1 MKYTIKIVISILLF
15 FVGLTA
21 QAQFVLPTLPTQL
34 LQQELTPAQIMQYQ
48 QMMQQNAAPPV
59 ADPTV
64 KEIFKK
70 IEDTLQIKQGNL
82 KADETKKSQQIAKQ
96 IAPRTIDADE
106 QQGAIG
112 NATNASEVKG
122 NVNAPDKLL
131 KEAQKASE
139 TVEKITATAT
149 RELREKLDTVDI
161 YGFTY
166 FRQKDVKIFNNAVD
180 IKPPSNYI
188 LGVGDQI
195 VVSIWGYADYNR
207 LFYIDK
213 DGYIQQ
219 ENIGRIYL
227 KGLTLEQAKGL
238 LRTRFANAYMI
249 DKSDF
254 DVSINY
260 SRVITINVVGDV
272 ENPGSYTFPAIN
284 TAYNILAY
292 VGGPSKSGSIR
303 DVQIKRDGKI
313 IRTFDLYKFLFTP
326 EKQDDIFLDNNDYI
340 YVPAQKNIVRIE
352 GAVNREGK
360 YEMKPGETFEDLLRF
375 CGNYKPDAFTKI
387 IQIRRYDENKQ
398 ILIDYNL
405 DSIKAVGGKIV
416 LRNGDVVGI
425 RSIPEKV
432 KNYIDINGSVLLP
445 GRYEWREGDRV
456 WDVITRAQGLKE
468 DAYLDEA
475 YVVRTNFDDFRK
487 HTYKISLQNIIDD
500 KNSEDNMLLTF
511 RDVIEVYAKTDYF
524 DKFDIEVKGE
534 VRKPRK
540 FESEKGMSLRD
551 AIIMCNGLKE
561 EALLDKIIIYRV
573 NDDLTEK
580 LISFRI
586 DTTNNYAA
594 LDTFKLKKRDKIY
607 VLKDLRRIDRY
618 YVEVNGM
625 VRKSD
630 TFPYMENMTLA
641 DALIL
646 AQGFK
651 MEAASNRIE
660 IARIANYDKA
670 ISQSV
675 PTQVTIL
682 NYSISKNIGKD
693 PVANSIKL
701 QPYDQIYV
709 RPTPEFE
716 YQMKV
721 TVKGEVLYPGDYVLT
736 TKDEKLSSVIER
748 AGGLTRF
755 AYADGTKLTRKDDG
769 IGNILTDLN
778 IALKNKKSK
787 YNYVL
792 KEGDVIVIPAIKDLV
807 ALRGEFNY
815 PSKEKPENLYVPF
828 NEGRDAKF
836 YIYKYGAGFSDSAF
850 KRKTYVVRPNGQI
863 LRTHRTMFGKK
874 FPMVEKGS
882 VIVIPQKPPKI
893 KKQRINNSG
902 SGLMLQKT
910 ITGTIGAITSILTL
924 YLLFET
930 VRNSKK

>member
-1 MKYTIKIVISILLF
+1 MEMKNIKKITLLTLLLSCF
-15 FVGLTA
+15 AVSRA
-21 QAQFVLPTLPTQL
+21 QLVNPFLPPANPEPSV
-34 LQQELTPAQIMQYQ
+34 QQ
-48 QMMQQNAAPPV
+48 
-59 ADPTV
+59 
-64 KEIFKK
+64 IFKK
-70 IEDTLQIKQGNL
+70 IEDTLQIKQGEL
-82 KADETKKSQQIAKQ
+82 KVEETKKSQEIAKGF
-96 IAPRTIDADE
+96 APRPKDADE

-112 NATNASEVKG
+112 NAMNASEVKG
-122 NVNAPDKLL
+122 TINTPDKLL

-161 YGFTY
+161 YGFSY

-219 ENIGRIYL
+219 ENIGRVYL
-227 KGLTLEQAKGL
+227 KGLTLEQAKEL

-249 DKSDF
+249 EKSDF

-303 DVQIKRDGKI
+303 DIQIKRNGKI
-313 IRTFDLYKFLFTP
+313 IRHFDLYKFLFTP

-340 YVPAQKNIVRIE
+340 YVPAQKNIVRVE

-360 YEMKPGETFEDLLRF
+360 YEMMPGETFDDLLKY
-375 CGNYKPDAFTKI
+375 CGNYKPDAYTKVV
-387 IQIRRYDENKQ
+387 QIRRFDQNKQ
-398 ILIDYNL
+398 ILIDYNI
-405 DSIKAVGGKIV
+405 DSVKAAGGKIE
-416 LRNGDVVGI
+416 LMNGDVVGV
-425 RSIPEKV
+425 RSIPDKI
-432 KNYIDINGSVLLP
+432 KNYNDIVGSVLLP
-445 GRYEWREGDRV
+445 GRYQWKEGDRV
-456 WDVITRAQGLKE
+456 WDLIQKAQGLKE

-475 YVVRTNFDDFRK
+475 VLIRTNFDDFRK
-487 HTYKISLQNIIDD
+487 HSFKIDLNKVIAD
-500 KNSEDNMLLTF
+500 KNCEDNMLLTF
-511 RDVIEVYAKTDYF
+511 RDVLEVYAKTDFF
-524 DKFDIEVKGE
+524 DKFDIEIKGE
-534 VRKPRK
+534 VRNPRH

-551 AIIMCNGLKE
+551 AIIMSNGLKE

-586 DTTNNYAA
+586 DTTNNMAA

-625 VRKSD
+625 VRKPD
-630 TFPYMENMTLA
+630 TFPYMESMTLA

-721 TVKGEVLYPGDYVLT
+721 TLKGEVLYPGDYVLT
-736 TKDEKLSSVIER
+736 TKDERLSSVIER

-755 AYADGTKLTRKDDG
+755 AYAEGARLYRTEDG
-769 IGNILTDLN
+769 IGNVLTDVSK
-778 IALKNKKSK
+778 ALKSK
-787 YNYVL
+787 NSKFNYVL
-792 KEGDVIVIPAIKDLV
+792 KKGDVIEIPAIKDLV
-807 ALRGEFNY
+807 ALKGQFNY
-815 PSKEKPENLYVPF
+815 PSDRKPDNLYVPF
-828 NEGRDAKF
+828 TEGKDARF
-836 YIYKYGAGFSDSAF
+836 YIDKYGAGFSDSAY
-850 KRKTYVVRPNGQI
+850 RIRTYVVRPNGQI
-863 LRTHRTMFGKK
+863 LSTHRSLFGKNYPK
-874 FPMVEKGS
+874 VEKGS
-882 VIVIPQKPPKI
+882 VIVIPARPPKE
-893 KKQRINNSG
+893 KHQRVRNGNSG
-902 SGLMLQKT
+902 VVLQRAV
-910 ITGTIGAITSILTL
+910 TGTIGAITSMLTL
-924 YLLFET
+924 YLLYLT
-930 VRNSKK
+930 VKNTNK

>member
-1 MKYTIKIVISILLF
+1 MKNLMKFLVLCMLATFSKVSI
-15 FVGLTA
+15 
-21 QAQFVLPTLPTQL
+21 AQFIIPPIIP
-34 LQQELTPAQIMQYQ
+34 PA
-48 QMMQQNAAPPV
+48 N
-59 ADPTV
+59 ADPTIN
-64 KEIFKK
+64 EIFKK
-70 IEDTLQIKQGNL
+70 IEDTLRIKQGEI
-82 KADETKKSQQIAKQ
+82 KIEEVKKSQDLAKGFT
-96 IAPRTIDADE
+96 PRQKDADE
-106 QQGAIG
+106 EAGAMG
-112 NATNASEVKG
+112 NATNATEVKG
-122 NVNAPDKLL
+122 NKNEPDKLL

-139 TVEKITATAT
+139 TVEKLTATAT
-149 RELREKLDTVDI
+149 RELRERLDSVDI
-161 YGFTY
+161 YGFNY
-166 FRQKDVKIFNNAVD
+166 FRQKNVKIFNNAVD
-180 IKPPSNYI
+180 IKPPGNYV

-227 KGLTLEQAKGL
+227 KGLTLDQAKNL

-292 VGGPSKSGSIR
+292 VGGPTKSGSIR
-303 DVQIKRDGKI
+303 NIQIKRDGKI
-313 IRTFDLYKFLFTP
+313 IRQFDLYKFLFTP

-360 YEMKPGETFEDLLRF
+360 YEMLPGETFDDLLKY
-375 CGNYKPDAFTKI
+375 CGNYKPDAFTKV
-387 IQIRRYDENKQ
+387 IQIRRFEQNKQ
-398 ILIDYNL
+398 ILIDFDL
-405 DSIKAVGGKIV
+405 DSIKKAGGKID
-416 LRNGDVVGI
+416 LRNGDVVGV

-432 KNYIDINGSVLLP
+432 KNYNEVFGSVLLP
-445 GRYEWREGDRV
+445 GKYQWIEGDRV
-456 WDVITRAQGLKE
+456 LDLIKKAQGLKE

-475 YVVRTNFDDFRK
+475 YLIRTNYDDFRK
-487 HTYKISLQNIIDD
+487 HSFRINLQKIIEDP
-500 KNSEDNMLLTF
+500 NSEENMLLTF
-511 RDVIEVYAKTDYF
+511 RDVLEVYSKTDFF
-524 DKFDIEVKGE
+524 DRFDIEVKGE
-534 VRKPRK
+534 VRNPRK

-551 AIIMCNGLKE
+551 ALIMCNGLKE

-586 DTTNNYAA
+586 DTTNNFAA

-607 VLKDLRRIDRY
+607 VLKDLRRIDKY

-625 VRKSD
+625 VRKND

-682 NYSISKNIGKD
+682 NFSISKNIGKD

-721 TVKGEVLYPGDYVLT
+721 TLKGEVLYPGQYVLT
-736 TKDEKLSSVIER
+736 TKDERLSSLIER

-755 AYADGTKLTRKDDG
+755 AYAEGAKLTREKDG
-769 IGNILTDLN
+769 VGSILTDLDKA
-778 IALKNKKSK
+778 IKNKNSK
-787 YNYVL
+787 FNYIL
-792 KEGDVIVIPAIKDLV
+792 KAGDVIEIPAVKDLV
-807 ALRGEFNY
+807 AIRGAFNY
-815 PSKEKPENLYVPF
+815 PNADKPENLYVPYT
-828 NEGRDAKF
+828 EGKDAKF
-836 YIYKYGAGFSDSAF
+836 YINKYAAGFSDTAF
-850 KRKTYVVRPNGQI
+850 RRKTYVIRPNGQI
-863 LRTHRTMFGKK
+863 LSTHRSMFGKNYPK
-874 FPMVEKGS
+874 VEKGS
-882 VIVIPQKPPKI
+882 IIVIPAKNEKTKKKRTGVSGDTGQKLHKVI
-893 KKQRINNSG
+893 S
-902 SGLMLQKT
+902 
-910 ITGTIGAITSILTL
+910 GTIGTISSILTL
-924 YLLFET
+924 YLLYLT
-930 VRNSKK
+930 VKNTSK

>member
-1 MKYTIKIVISILLF
+1 MKMIKKIVILSGLLF
-15 FVGLTA
+15 CFSIGNA
-21 QAQFVLPTLPTQL
+21 QLIIPFIP
-34 LQQELTPAQIMQYQ
+34 PANPEPSIK
-48 QMMQQNAAPPV
+48 
-59 ADPTV
+59 D
-64 KEIFKK
+64 IFKK
-70 IEDTLQIKQGNL
+70 IEDTLQIKQGEI
-82 KADETKKSQQIAKQ
+82 KVEETKKSQDIAKGFN
-96 IAPRTIDADE
+96 PRSKDADE
-106 QQGAIG
+106 QAGSLG
-112 NATNASEVKG
+112 NATNANEVKG
-122 NVNAPDKLL
+122 NINTPDKLL

-149 RELREKLDTVDI
+149 RELRARLDTVDI

-219 ENIGRIYL
+219 ENIGRVYL
-227 KGLTLEQAKGL
+227 KGLTLLQAKEL
-238 LRTRFANAYMI
+238 LKTRFANAYMI

-292 VGGPSKSGSIR
+292 VGGPSKSGSVR
-303 DVQIKRDGKI
+303 DIQIKRDGKI
-313 IRTFDLYKFLFTP
+313 IRKFDLYKFLFTP

-340 YVPAQKNIVRIE
+340 YVPAQKNIVKVE

-360 YEMKPGETFEDLLRF
+360 YEMLPGETFEDLLKF
-375 CGNYKPDAFTKI
+375 CGNYKPDAFTKVV
-387 IQIRRYDENKQ
+387 QIRRFEENKQ

-405 DSIKAVGGKIV
+405 DSIRIVGGKIE
-416 LRNGDVVGI
+416 LKNGDVIGV
-425 RSIPEKV
+425 RSIPEKI
-432 KNYIDINGSVLLP
+432 KNYNEILGSVLLP
-445 GRYEWREGDRV
+445 GRYQWQEGDRV
-456 WDVITRAQGLKE
+456 WDLITKAQGLKE
-468 DAYLDEA
+468 DAYLEEA
-475 YVVRTNFDDFRK
+475 YLIRTNFDDFRK
-487 HTYKISLQNIIDD
+487 HSFKIDLNRVIED
-500 KNSEDNMLLTF
+500 KTSEDNMLLTF
-511 RDVIEVYAKTDYF
+511 RDVLEIYSKNDFF
-524 DKFDIEVKGE
+524 DRFDIEVKGE
-534 VRKPRK
+534 VRKPRN

-580 LISFRI
+580 LISFKI
-586 DTTNNYAA
+586 DTTDNY
-594 LDTFKLKKRDKIY
+594 LSMDTFKLKKRDKIY

-625 VRKSD
+625 VRKTD
-630 TFPYMENMTLA
+630 TFPYMESMTLA

-721 TVKGEVLYPGDYVLT
+721 TIKGEVLYPGDYVLT
-736 TKDEKLSSVIER
+736 TKDERLSSVIER

-755 AYADGTKLTRKDDG
+755 AYADGARLYRTEDG
-769 IGNILTDLN
+769 IGDILTDV
-778 IALKNKKSK
+778 SK
-787 YNYVL
+787 AIKYKTSKFNYVL
-792 KEGDVIVIPAIKDLV
+792 KKGDVIDVPAIKDLV
-807 ALRGEFNY
+807 ALKGQFNY
-815 PSKEKPENLYVPF
+815 PTEKKPEHLYVPF
-828 NEGRDAKF
+828 TEGKDAKY
-836 YIYKYGAGFSDSAF
+836 YIYKYGAGFSDSAY
-850 KRKTYVVRPNGQI
+850 RLKTYVIRPNGQI
-863 LRTHRTMFGKK
+863 LGTRRSMFGKNYPK
-874 FPMVEKGS
+874 VEKGS
-882 VIVIPQKPPKI
+882 TIVIPSKEAKI
-893 KKQRINNSG
+893 KKDRTRVSSG
-902 SGLMLQKT
+902 EAGQKLQKILTAT
-910 ITGTIGAITSILTL
+910 ISAISSVLTL
-924 YLLFET
+924 YLLFLT
-930 VRNSKK
+930 VRNTNK

>member
-1 MKYTIKIVISILLF
+1 MKNLMKFLVLCMLATFSKVSI
-15 FVGLTA
+15 
-21 QAQFVLPTLPTQL
+21 AQFIIPPIIP
-34 LQQELTPAQIMQYQ
+34 PA
-48 QMMQQNAAPPV
+48 N
-59 ADPTV
+59 ADPTIN
-64 KEIFKK
+64 EIFKK
-70 IEDTLQIKQGNL
+70 IEDTLRIKQGEI
-82 KADETKKSQQIAKQ
+82 KVEEVKKSQDLAKGFT
-96 IAPRTIDADE
+96 PRQKDADE
-106 QQGAIG
+106 EAGAIG
-112 NATNASEVKG
+112 NATNATEVKG
-122 NVNAPDKLL
+122 NKNEPDKLL

-139 TVEKITATAT
+139 TVEKLTATAT
-149 RELREKLDTVDI
+149 RELRERLDSVDI
-161 YGFTY
+161 YGFNY
-166 FRQKDVKIFNNAVD
+166 FRQKNVKIFNNAVD
-180 IKPPSNYI
+180 IKPPGNYV

-227 KGLTLEQAKGL
+227 KGLTLDQAKNL

-292 VGGPSKSGSIR
+292 VGGPTKSGSIR
-303 DVQIKRDGKI
+303 NIQIKRDGKI
-313 IRTFDLYKFLFTP
+313 IRQFDLYKFLFTP

-360 YEMKPGETFEDLLRF
+360 YEMLPGETFDDLLKY
-375 CGNYKPDAFTKI
+375 CGNYKPDAFTKV
-387 IQIRRYDENKQ
+387 IQIRRFEQNKQ
-398 ILIDYNL
+398 ILIDFDL
-405 DSIKAVGGKIV
+405 DSIKKAGGKID
-416 LRNGDVVGI
+416 LRNGDVVGV

-432 KNYIDINGSVLLP
+432 KNYNEVFGSVLLP
-445 GRYEWREGDRV
+445 GKYQWIEGDRV
-456 WDVITRAQGLKE
+456 LDLIKKAQGLKE

-475 YVVRTNFDDFRK
+475 YLIRTNYDDFRK
-487 HTYKISLQNIIDD
+487 HSFRINLQKIIEDP
-500 KNSEDNMLLTF
+500 NSEENMLLTF
-511 RDVIEVYAKTDYF
+511 RDVLEVYSKTDFF
-524 DKFDIEVKGE
+524 DRFDIEVKGE
-534 VRKPRK
+534 VRNPRK

-551 AIIMCNGLKE
+551 ALIMCNGLKE

-586 DTTNNYAA
+586 DTTNNFAA

-607 VLKDLRRIDRY
+607 VLKDLRRIDKY
-618 YVEVNGM
+618 YIEVNGM
-625 VRKSD
+625 VRKND

-682 NYSISKNIGKD
+682 NFSVSKNIGKD

-721 TVKGEVLYPGDYVLT
+721 TLKGEVLYPGQYVLT
-736 TKDEKLSSVIER
+736 TKDERLSSLIER

-755 AYADGTKLTRKDDG
+755 AYAEGAKLTREKDG
-769 IGNILTDLN
+769 VGSILTDLDKA
-778 IALKNKKSK
+778 IKNKNSK
-787 YNYVL
+787 FNYIL
-792 KEGDVIVIPAIKDLV
+792 KAGDVIEIPAVKDLV
-807 ALRGEFNY
+807 AIRGAFNY
-815 PSKEKPENLYVPF
+815 PNADKPENLYVPYT
-828 NEGRDAKF
+828 EGKDAKF
-836 YIYKYGAGFSDSAF
+836 YINKYAAGFSDTAF
-850 KRKTYVVRPNGQI
+850 RRKTYVIRPNGQI
-863 LRTHRTMFGKK
+863 LSTHRSMFGKNYPK
-874 FPMVEKGS
+874 VEKGS
-882 VIVIPQKPPKI
+882 IIVIPAKNEKTKKKRTGVSGDTGQKLHKVI
-893 KKQRINNSG
+893 S
-902 SGLMLQKT
+902 
-910 ITGTIGAITSILTL
+910 GTIGTISSILTL
-924 YLLFET
+924 YLLYLT
-930 VRNSKK
+930 VKNTSK

>member
-1 MKYTIKIVISILLF
+1 MKNISKIIVFNLLF
-15 FVGLTA
+15 LHILATKAQLVTPFV
-21 QAQFVLPTLPTQL
+21 
-34 LQQELTPAQIMQYQ
+34 
-48 QMMQQNAAPPV
+48 PPSN
-59 ADPTV
+59 ADPTINQ
-64 KEIFKK
+64 IFKK
-70 IEDTLQIKQGNL
+70 IEDTLNVKQGEL
-82 KADETKKSQQIAKQ
+82 KVGEVQKANQAAKDFT
-96 IAPRTIDADE
+96 PRTKDADE
-106 QQGAIG
+106 QVGAIG
-112 NATNASEVKG
+112 NATNANEVKG
-122 NVNAPDKLL
+122 NINSPDKLL

-139 TVEKITATAT
+139 TVEKLTATAT
-149 RELREKLDTVDI
+149 RELREKLDSIDI

-180 IKPPSNYI
+180 IKPPGNYV

-219 ENIGRIYL
+219 ENIGRVYL
-227 KGLTLEQAKGL
+227 KGLTLQQAKDL

-303 DVQIKRDGKI
+303 DIQIKRDGKI
-313 IRTFDLYKFLFTP
+313 IRHFDLYKFLFTP

-340 YVPAQKNIVRIE
+340 YVPAQKNIVKVE

-360 YEMKPGETFEDLLRF
+360 YEMLSGETFYDLLKY
-375 CGNYKPDAFTKI
+375 CGNYKPDAFTKV
-387 IQIRRYDENKQ
+387 IQIRRYDQNKQ
-398 ILIDYNL
+398 ILIDYDL
-405 DSIKAVGGKIV
+405 DSMKRVGAKIE
-416 LRNGDVVGI
+416 LQNGDVVGV
-425 RSIPEKV
+425 RSIPDKV
-432 KNYIDINGSVLLP
+432 KNYNEIYGSVLLP
-445 GRYEWREGDRV
+445 GRYQWQEGDRV
-456 WDVITRAQGLKE
+456 WDLIQKAQGLKE

-475 YVVRTNFDDFRK
+475 YLVRTNFGDFRK
-487 HTYKISLQNIIDD
+487 HSFKIDLNKVLED
-500 KNSEDNMLLTF
+500 KSSEDNMLLTF
-511 RDVIEVYAKTDYF
+511 RDVIEIYTKSDFF

-551 AIIMCNGLKE
+551 AIIMCNGLKD
-561 EALLDKIIIYRV
+561 EALLDKIVIYRV
-573 NDDLTEK
+573 NEDLTEK

-586 DTTNNYAA
+586 DTTDNYAA
-594 LDTFKLKKRDKIY
+594 LDTFKLKKRDKII
-607 VLKDLRRIDRY
+607 VLKDLRRIDKY
-618 YVEVNGM
+618 YIEVNGF
-625 VRKSD
+625 VRKD
-630 TFPYMENMTLA
+630 TIFPYSENMTLA

-682 NYSISKNIGKD
+682 NYSVSKNIGRD
-693 PVANSIKL
+693 AVANSIKL
-701 QPYDQIYV
+701 QPFDQIYV

-721 TVKGEVLYPGDYVLT
+721 TLKGEVLYPGDYVLT
-736 TKDEKLSSVIER
+736 TKDEKLSSLIER

-755 AYADGTKLTRKDDG
+755 AYADGARLTRSEDG
-769 IGNILTDLN
+769 IGDVLTDVN
-778 IALKNKKSK
+778 KALKNKTSK
-787 YNYVL
+787 FNYVL
-792 KEGDVIVIPAIKDLV
+792 KKGDIITIPAIQDLV
-807 ALRGEFNY
+807 SLKGQFNY
-815 PSKEKPENLYVPF
+815 PTDKKPDNLYVPF
-828 NEGRDAKF
+828 TEGKDAKF
-836 YIYKYGAGFSDSAF
+836 YIYKYGAGFSDSAS
-850 KRKTYVVRPNGQI
+850 KRKTYVIRPNGQI
-863 LRTHRTMFGKK
+863 LGTHRTLFGKNYPK
-874 FPMVEKGS
+874 VEKGS
-882 VIVIPQKPPKI
+882 VIVIPAKTAKV
-893 KKQRINNSG
+893 KKEKQRNPQAAG
-902 SGLMLQKT
+902 QMLQRAVT
-910 ITGTIGAITSILTL
+910 GAISAVTSVLTIYLL
-924 YLLFET
+924 YLT
-930 VRNSKK
+930 VKNTNK

>member
-1 MKYTIKIVISILLF
+1 MKNLMKFLVLCMLVIFSKVSI
-15 FVGLTA
+15 
-21 QAQFVLPTLPTQL
+21 AQF
-34 LQQELTPAQIMQYQ
+34 II
-48 QMMQQNAAPPV
+48 PPV
-59 ADPTV
+59 IPPANADPTIN
-64 KEIFKK
+64 EIFKK
-70 IEDTLQIKQGNL
+70 IEDTLRVKQGEI
-82 KADETKKSQQIAKQ
+82 KVEEVKKSQDLAKGFT
-96 IAPRTIDADE
+96 PRQKDADE
-106 QQGAIG
+106 EAGALG
-112 NATNASEVKG
+112 NATNATEVKG
-122 NVNAPDKLL
+122 NKNEPDKLL

-139 TVEKITATAT
+139 TVEKLTATAT
-149 RELREKLDTVDI
+149 RELRERLDSVDI
-161 YGFTY
+161 YGFNY
-166 FRQKDVKIFNNAVD
+166 FRQKNVKIFNNAVD
-180 IKPPSNYI
+180 IKPPGNYV

-227 KGLTLEQAKGL
+227 KGLTLDQAKNL

-292 VGGPSKSGSIR
+292 VGGPTKSGSIR
-303 DVQIKRDGKI
+303 NIQIKRDGKI
-313 IRTFDLYKFLFTP
+313 IRQFDLYKFLFTP

-360 YEMKPGETFEDLLRF
+360 YEMLPGETFDDLLKY
-375 CGNYKPDAFTKI
+375 CGNYKPDAFTKV
-387 IQIRRYDENKQ
+387 IQIRRFEQNKQ
-398 ILIDYNL
+398 ILIDFDL
-405 DSIKAVGGKIV
+405 DSIKKAGGKID
-416 LRNGDVVGI
+416 LRNGDVVGV

-432 KNYIDINGSVLLP
+432 KNYNEVFGSVLLP
-445 GRYEWREGDRV
+445 GKYQWIEGDRV
-456 WDVITRAQGLKE
+456 LDLIKKAQGLKE

-475 YVVRTNFDDFRK
+475 YLIRTNYDDFRK
-487 HTYKISLQNIIDD
+487 HSFRINLQKIIEDP
-500 KNSEDNMLLTF
+500 NSEENMLLTF
-511 RDVIEVYAKTDYF
+511 RDVLEVYSKTDFF
-524 DKFDIEVKGE
+524 DRFDIEVKGE
-534 VRKPRK
+534 VRNPRK

-551 AIIMCNGLKE
+551 ALIMCNGLKE

-586 DTTNNYAA
+586 DTTNNFAA

-607 VLKDLRRIDRY
+607 VLKDLRRIDKY

-625 VRKSD
+625 VRKND

-682 NYSISKNIGKD
+682 NFSISKNIGKD

-721 TVKGEVLYPGDYVLT
+721 TLKGEVLYPGQYVLT
-736 TKDEKLSSVIER
+736 TKDERLSSLIER

-755 AYADGTKLTRKDDG
+755 AYAEGAKLTREKDG
-769 IGNILTDLN
+769 VGSILTDLDKA
-778 IALKNKKSK
+778 IKNKNSK
-787 YNYVL
+787 FNYIL
-792 KEGDVIVIPAIKDLV
+792 KAGDVIEIPAVKDLV
-807 ALRGEFNY
+807 AIRGAFNY
-815 PSKEKPENLYVPF
+815 PNADKPENLYVPYT
-828 NEGRDAKF
+828 EGKDAKF
-836 YIYKYGAGFSDSAF
+836 YINKYAAGFSDTAF
-850 KRKTYVVRPNGQI
+850 RRKTYVIRPNGQI
-863 LRTHRTMFGKK
+863 LSTHRSMFGKNYPK
-874 FPMVEKGS
+874 VEKGS
-882 VIVIPQKPPKI
+882 IIVIPAKNEKTKKKRTGVSGDTGQKLHKVI
-893 KKQRINNSG
+893 S
-902 SGLMLQKT
+902 
-910 ITGTIGAITSILTL
+910 GTIGTISSILTL
-924 YLLFET
+924 YLLYLT
-930 VRNSKK
+930 VKNTSK

>member
-1 MKYTIKIVISILLF
+1 MKMIKKIVILSGLLF
-15 FVGLTA
+15 CFSISNA
-21 QAQFVLPTLPTQL
+21 QLITPFIPPANPEPT
-34 LQQELTPAQIMQYQ
+34 I
-48 QMMQQNAAPPV
+48 
-59 ADPTV
+59 

-70 IEDTLQIKQGNL
+70 IEDTLQIKQGEI
-82 KADETKKSQQIAKQ
+82 KVEETKKSQDIAKGFN
-96 IAPRTIDADE
+96 PRSKDADE
-106 QQGAIG
+106 QAGSLG
-112 NATNASEVKG
+112 NATNANEVKG
-122 NVNAPDKLL
+122 NINTPDKLL

-149 RELREKLDTVDI
+149 RELRAKLDSVDI

-219 ENIGRIYL
+219 ENIGRVYL
-227 KGLTLEQAKGL
+227 KGLTLQQAKEL
-238 LRTRFANAYMI
+238 LKTRFANAYMI

-292 VGGPSKSGSIR
+292 VGGPSKSGSVR
-303 DVQIKRDGKI
+303 DIQIKRDGKI
-313 IRTFDLYKFLFTP
+313 IRKFDLYKFLFTP

-340 YVPAQKNIVRIE
+340 YVPAQRNIVRVE
-352 GAVNREGK
+352 GAINREGK
-360 YEMKPGETFEDLLRF
+360 YEMLPGETFEDLLKF
-375 CGNYKPDAFTKI
+375 CGNYKPDAFTKVV
-387 IQIRRYDENKQ
+387 QIKRFEENKQ
-398 ILIDYNL
+398 ILIDYDL
-405 DSIKAVGGKIV
+405 DSVRSMNGKIE
-416 LRNGDVVGI
+416 LKNGDIVSV
-425 RSIPEKV
+425 RAIPEKI
-432 KNYIDINGSVLLP
+432 KNYNEILGSVLLP
-445 GRYEWREGDRV
+445 GRYQWQEGDRV
-456 WDVITRAQGLKE
+456 WDLITKAQGLKE
-468 DAYLDEA
+468 DAYLEEA
-475 YVVRTNFDDFRK
+475 YLIRTNFDDFRK
-487 HTYKISLQNIIDD
+487 HSFKIDLNKIIED
-500 KNSEDNMLLTF
+500 KTSEDNMQLTF
-511 RDVIEVYAKTDYF
+511 RDVIEVYSKNDFF
-524 DKFDIEVKGE
+524 DRFDIEVKGE
-534 VRKPRK
+534 VRKPRN

-580 LISFRI
+580 LISFKI
-586 DTTNNYAA
+586 DTTDNYMSM
-594 LDTFKLKKRDKIY
+594 DTFKLKKRDKIY

-625 VRKSD
+625 VRKTD
-630 TFPYMENMTLA
+630 TFPYMESMTLA

-721 TVKGEVLYPGDYVLT
+721 TIKGEVLYPGDYVLT
-736 TKDEKLSSVIER
+736 TKDERLASVIER
-748 AGGLTRF
+748 AGGLTCF
-755 AYADGTKLTRKDDG
+755 ALCRRR
-769 IGNILTDLN
+769 
-778 IALKNKKSK
+778 AL
-787 YNYVL
+787 
-792 KEGDVIVIPAIKDLV
+792 
-807 ALRGEFNY
+807 
-815 PSKEKPENLYVPF
+815 
-828 NEGRDAKF
+828 
-836 YIYKYGAGFSDSAF
+836 
-850 KRKTYVVRPNGQI
+850 VVS
-863 LRTHRTMFGKK
+863 HR
-874 FPMVEKGS
+874 
-882 VIVIPQKPPKI
+882 
-893 KKQRINNSG
+893 RR
-902 SGLMLQKT
+902 
-910 ITGTIGAITSILTL
+910 
-924 YLLFET
+924 Y
-930 VRNSKK
+930 

>member
-1 MKYTIKIVISILLF
+1 MNNAIKKITLCILVF
-15 FVGLTA
+15 TA
-21 QAQFVLPTLPTQL
+21 FKVNAQF
-34 LQQELTPAQIMQYQ
+34 I
-48 QMMQQNAAPPV
+48 APPLIPPAS

-70 IEDTLQIKQGNL
+70 IEDTLRVKQGEI
-82 KADETKKSQQIAKQ
+82 KVEEVKKSQDLAKGLN
-96 IAPRTIDADE
+96 PRSKDADE
-106 QQGAIG
+106 QEGAIG
-112 NATNASEVKG
+112 NAMNATEVKG
-122 NVNAPDKLL
+122 NKSEPDKLL

-139 TVEKITATAT
+139 TVEKLTATAT
-149 RELREKLDTVDI
+149 LELRERLDSVDI
-161 YGFTY
+161 YGFNY
-166 FRQKDVKIFNNAVD
+166 FRQKNVKIFNNAVD
-180 IKPPSNYI
+180 IKPPGNYI

-219 ENIGRIYL
+219 ENIGRVYL
-227 KGLTLEQAKGL
+227 KGLTLDQAKAL

-292 VGGPSKSGSIR
+292 VGGPSKSGTIR
-303 DVQIKRDGKI
+303 EIQIKRDGKI
-313 IRTFDLYKFLFTP
+313 IRKFDLYKFLFAP
-326 EKQDDIFLDNNDYI
+326 EKQDDIFLDNNDYV

-360 YEMKPGETFEDLLRF
+360 YEMLPNETFDDLLKY
-375 CGNYKPDAFTKI
+375 CGNYKPDAFTKV
-387 IQIRRYDENKQ
+387 IQIRRFEENKQ
-398 ILIDYNL
+398 ILIDIDL
-405 DSIKAVGGKIV
+405 DSVRNANGKII
-416 LRNGDVVGI
+416 LKNGDVIGV

-432 KNYIDINGSVLLP
+432 KNYVEVYGSVLLP
-445 GRYEWREGDRV
+445 GRYQWNEGDRII
-456 WDVITRAQGLKE
+456 DLLNKAQGLKE

-475 YVVRTNFDDFRK
+475 YLVRTNYDDFRK
-487 HTYKISLQNIIDD
+487 HSFKINLNNVLADPS
-500 KNSEDNMLLTF
+500 SEDNMLLTF
-511 RDVIEVYAKTDYF
+511 RDVFEIYSKTDFF

-551 AIIMCNGLKE
+551 ALIMCNGLKE

-580 LISFRI
+580 LISFKI
-586 DTTNNYAA
+586 DTTNNFEA

-607 VLKDLRRIDRY
+607 VLKDLRRIDKY
-618 YVEVNGM
+618 YIEVNGM
-625 VRKSD
+625 VRKND
-630 TFPYMENMTLA
+630 TFPYMEGMTLA
-641 DALIL
+641 DAIIL

-682 NYSISKNIGKD
+682 NYSVSKNVGKD

-701 QPYDQIYV
+701 QPYDQVYV

-716 YQMKV
+716 YQFKV
-721 TVKGEVLYPGDYVLT
+721 TLKGEVLYPGQYVLT
-736 TKDEKLSSVIER
+736 SKDERLASLIER
-748 AGGLTRF
+748 AGGLSRF
-755 AYADGTKLTRKDDG
+755 AFADGAKLTREENG
-769 IGNILTDLN
+769 IGYILTDLGK
-778 IALKNKKSK
+778 ALKSKSSK
-787 YNYVL
+787 FNYIL
-792 KEGDVIVIPAIKDLV
+792 KAGDVIEIPAVKDLV
-807 ALRGEFNY
+807 AIRGAFNY
-815 PSKEKPENLYVPF
+815 PNESKPENLYVPYT
-828 NEGRDAKF
+828 EGKDAKF
-836 YIYKYGAGFSDSAF
+836 YIYKYAAGFSDTAY
-850 KRKTYVVRPNGQI
+850 KRKTYVIRPNGQV
-863 LRTHRTMFGKK
+863 LSTHRSMFGPNYPK
-874 FPMVEKGS
+874 VEKGA
-882 VIVIPQKPPKI
+882 VIVVPSKPEKVKRKRNGISADTGQK
-893 KKQRINNSG
+893 
-902 SGLMLQKT
+902 LQKVF
-910 ITGTIGAITSILTL
+910 TGTIGAISSVLTL
-924 YLLFET
+924 YLLYLT
-930 VRNSKK
+930 VKNTSK

>member
-1 MKYTIKIVISILLF
+1 MKYTAKFALLF
-15 FVGLTA
+15 CLILSSFISKA
-21 QAQFVLPTLPTQL
+21 QLV
-34 LQQELTPAQIMQYQ
+34 TPFI
-48 QMMQQNAAPPV
+48 PPV
-59 ADPTV
+59 NPEPTV

-70 IEDTLQIKQGNL
+70 IEDTLQIKQGEL
-82 KADETKKSQQIAKQ
+82 KVEETKKSQDIAKQ
-96 IAPRTIDADE
+96 FSPTGLDADQ

-112 NATNASEVKG
+112 NAMNANEVKG
-122 NVNAPDKLL
+122 NINAPDKLL

-149 RELREKLDTVDI
+149 RELRERLDTVDI
-161 YGFTY
+161 YGFSY

-180 IKPPSNYI
+180 IKPPSNYV

-227 KGLTLEQAKGL
+227 KGLTLQQAKDL

-249 DKSDF
+249 EKSDF

-303 DVQIKRDGKI
+303 DIQIKRDGKI
-313 IRTFDLYKFLFTP
+313 IRNFDLYKFLFTP
-326 EKQDDIFLDNNDYI
+326 EKQDDIFLNNNDYI
-340 YVPAQKNIVRIE
+340 YVPAARNIVRVE

-360 YEMKPGETFEDLLRF
+360 YEMLPGETFDDLLKF
-375 CGNYKPDAFTKI
+375 CGNYKPDAFTKVV
-387 IQIRRYDENKQ
+387 QIRRFQENKQ
-398 ILIDYNL
+398 ILIDYDL
-405 DSIKAVGGKIV
+405 DSVRNAGGKIV
-416 LRNGDVVGI
+416 LMNGDVVGV

-432 KNYIDINGSVLLP
+432 KNYNDVFGSVLLP
-445 GRYEWREGDRV
+445 GRYEWVEGDRV
-456 WDVITRAQGLKE
+456 SDLIRKAQGLKE
-468 DAYLDEA
+468 DAYTDEA
-475 YVVRTNFDDFRK
+475 YLVRTNFDDFRK
-487 HTYKISLQNIIDD
+487 HTYKIDLNKVMEDP
-500 KNSEDNMLLTF
+500 NSEDNMLLTF
-511 RDVIEVYAKTDYF
+511 RDMLEVYSKNDFF
-524 DKFDIEVKGE
+524 DRFDIEIKGE
-534 VRKPRK
+534 VRNPRR

-551 AIIMCNGLKE
+551 AIIMSNGLKE

-580 LISFRI
+580 LISFKI
-586 DTTNNYAA
+586 DTTDNFLT
-594 LDTFKLKKRDKIY
+594 LDTFKLKKRDKIF

-618 YVEVNGM
+618 YIEVNGM
-625 VRKSD
+625 VRKVD
-630 TFPYMENMTLA
+630 TFPYMEGMTLA
-641 DALIL
+641 DAIIL
-646 AQGFK
+646 AEGFK

-721 TVKGEVLYPGDYVLT
+721 TLKGEVLYPGDYVLT
-736 TKDEKLSSVIER
+736 TKDEKLSSLIER

-755 AYADGTKLTRKDDG
+755 AYADGARLYRTEEG
-769 IGNILTDLN
+769 IGDILTDVN
-778 IALKNKKSK
+778 KALKYKNSK
-787 YNYVL
+787 FNYVL
-792 KEGDVIVIPAIKDLV
+792 KEGDVIDIPAIKDLV
-807 ALRGEFNY
+807 ALKGQFNY
-815 PSKEKPENLYVPF
+815 PAERKPENLYVPF
-828 NEGRDAKF
+828 TEGKDAKY
-836 YIYKYGAGFSDSAF
+836 YIYKYGAGFSDSAYR
-850 KRKTYVVRPNGQI
+850 RKTYVVRPNGQI
-863 LRTHRTMFGKK
+863 LGTKRSMFGKNYPK
-874 FPMVEKGS
+874 VEKGS
-882 VIVIPQKPPKI
+882 VIVIPSKEAKV
-893 KKQRINNSG
+893 KRERRVKDGEAGQR
-902 SGLMLQKT
+902 LQKAISAT
-910 ITGTIGAITSILTL
+910 IGTISSVLTIYLL
-924 YLLFET
+924 YLT
-930 VRNSKK
+930 VRNTNK

>member
-1 MKYTIKIVISILLF
+1 MKYITK
-15 FVGLTA
+15 FVALTMLVSLSVTVK
-21 QAQFVLPTLPTQL
+21 AQFVLPTLPAMQQMQMQQA
-34 LQQELTPAQIMQYQ
+34 LQQAQQSIQTAIPPA
-48 QMMQQNAAPPV
+48 P

-70 IEDTLQIKQGNL
+70 IEDTLQIKQGSL
-82 KADETKKSQQIAKQ
+82 KVDETKKSQDIARQ
-96 IAPRTIDADE
+96 MTPREKDADE

-112 NATNASEVKG
+112 NATNAGEVKG
-122 NVNAPDKLL
+122 NINTPDKLL

-219 ENIGRIYL
+219 ENIGRVYL

-238 LRTRFANAYMI
+238 LRTRFSNAYMI

-303 DVQIKRDGKI
+303 DIQIKRDGKI

-340 YVPAQKNIVRIE
+340 YVPAQKNIVRVE

-360 YEMKPGETFEDLLRF
+360 YEMKPGETFDDLLKF

-387 IQIRRYDENKQ
+387 IQIRRFEDNKQ
-398 ILIDYNL
+398 ILMDINL
-405 DSIKAVGGKIV
+405 DSVKANGGKVV
-416 LRNGDVVGI
+416 LKNGDVVGV

-432 KNYIDINGSVLLP
+432 KNYVDVYGSVLLP

-475 YVVRTNFDDFRK
+475 YVVRTNFGDFRK

-511 RDVIEVYAKTDYF
+511 RDVIEIYSKSDFF
-524 DKFDIEVKGE
+524 DRFDIEVKGE

-540 FESEKGMSLRD
+540 FESEKGMTLRD

-586 DTTNNYAA
+586 DTTNNFAA

-618 YVEVNGM
+618 YIEVNGM
-625 VRKSD
+625 VRKND
-630 TFPYMENMTLA
+630 TFPYMESMTLA

-660 IARIANYDKA
+660 IARISNYDKA

-682 NYSISKNIGKD
+682 NYSVSKNIGKD
-693 PVANSIKL
+693 PVANSVKL

-721 TVKGEVLYPGDYVLT
+721 TLKGEVLYPGEYVLT
-736 TKDEKLSSVIER
+736 TKDERLASVIER

-755 AYADGTKLTRKDDG
+755 AYADGARLSRQEDG
-769 IGNILTDLN
+769 IGNILTNLN
-778 IALKNKKSK
+778 TALKNKNSK
-787 YNYVL
+787 FNYVL
-792 KEGDVIVIPAIKDLV
+792 KKGDTIDIPAIKDLV
-807 ALRGEFNY
+807 SLKGQFNY
-815 PSKEKPENLYVPF
+815 PADKKPENLYVPF
-828 NEGRDAKF
+828 TEGKNAKF

-850 KRKTYVVRPNGQI
+850 KRKTYVIRPNGQI
-863 LRTHRTMFGKK
+863 LSTHRSLFGKN

-882 VIVIPQKPPKI
+882 VIVIPAKPI
-893 KKQRINNSG
+893 KEKRQRINNGNSG
-902 SGLMLQKT
+902 VMLQKA
-910 ITGTIGAITSILTL
+910 ITGTVGAISSVLTL
-924 YLLFET
+924 FLLFET
-930 VRNSKK
+930 FKNTKK

>member
-1 MKYTIKIVISILLF
+1 MIKKIVILSGLLF
-15 FVGLTA
+15 CFSMSNA
-21 QAQFVLPTLPTQL
+21 QLI
-34 LQQELTPAQIMQYQ
+34 TPFI
-48 QMMQQNAAPPV
+48 PP
-59 ADPTV
+59 ANPEPSI

-70 IEDTLQIKQGNL
+70 IEDTLQIKQGEI
-82 KADETKKSQQIAKQ
+82 KVEETKKSQDIAKGFN
-96 IAPRTIDADE
+96 PRSKDADE
-106 QQGAIG
+106 QAGSLG
-112 NATNASEVKG
+112 NATNANEVKG
-122 NVNAPDKLL
+122 NINTPDKLL

-149 RELREKLDTVDI
+149 RELRARLDSVDI

-219 ENIGRIYL
+219 ENIGRVYL
-227 KGLTLEQAKGL
+227 KGLTLQQAKEL
-238 LRTRFANAYMI
+238 LKTRFANAYMI

-292 VGGPSKSGSIR
+292 VGGPSKSGSVR
-303 DVQIKRDGKI
+303 DIQIKRDGKI
-313 IRTFDLYKFLFTP
+313 IRKFDLYKFLFTP

-340 YVPAQKNIVRIE
+340 YVPAQRNIVKVE
-352 GAVNREGK
+352 GAINREGK
-360 YEMKPGETFEDLLRF
+360 YEMLPGETFEDLLKF
-375 CGNYKPDAFTKI
+375 CGNYKPDAFTKVV
-387 IQIRRYDENKQ
+387 QIRRFEENKQ
-398 ILIDYNL
+398 ILIDYDL
-405 DSIKAVGGKIV
+405 DSVRSINGKIE
-416 LRNGDVVGI
+416 LKNGDVVSV
-425 RSIPEKV
+425 RSIPEKI
-432 KNYIDINGSVLLP
+432 KNYNEILGSVLLP
-445 GRYEWREGDRV
+445 GRYQWKEGDRV
-456 WDVITRAQGLKE
+456 WDLITKAQGLKE
-468 DAYLDEA
+468 DAYLEEA
-475 YVVRTNFDDFRK
+475 YLIRTNFDDFRK
-487 HTYKISLQNIIDD
+487 HSFKINLNRIIED
-500 KNSEDNMLLTF
+500 KTSEDNMLLTF
-511 RDVIEVYAKTDYF
+511 RDVVEVYSKNDFF
-524 DKFDIEVKGE
+524 DRFDIEVKGE
-534 VRKPRK
+534 VRKPRN

-561 EALLDKIIIYRV
+561 EALLDKIIVYRV

-580 LISFRI
+580 LISFKI
-586 DTTNNYAA
+586 DTTDNYLA

-625 VRKSD
+625 VRKTD
-630 TFPYMENMTLA
+630 TFPYMESMTLA

-721 TVKGEVLYPGDYVLT
+721 TIKGEVLYPGDYVLT
-736 TKDEKLSSVIER
+736 TKDERLASVIER

-755 AYADGTKLTRKDDG
+755 AYADGARLYRTEDG
-769 IGNILTDLN
+769 IGDILTDV
-778 IALKNKKSK
+778 SK
-787 YNYVL
+787 AIKYKTSKFNYVL
-792 KEGDVIVIPAIKDLV
+792 KKGDIIDVPAIKDLV
-807 ALRGEFNY
+807 ALKGQFNY
-815 PSKEKPENLYVPF
+815 PSEKKPEHLYVPF
-828 NEGRDAKF
+828 TEGKDAKY
-836 YIYKYGAGFSDSAF
+836 YIYKYGAGFSDSAY
-850 KRKTYVVRPNGQI
+850 RLKTYVIRPNGQI
-863 LRTHRTMFGKK
+863 LGTRRSMFGKNYPK
-874 FPMVEKGS
+874 VEKGS
-882 VIVIPQKPPKI
+882 TIVIPSKEAKI
-893 KKQRINNSG
+893 KKDKTRVSSGEAGQR
-902 SGLMLQKT
+902 LQKILTAT
-910 ITGTIGAITSILTL
+910 ISAISSVLTL
-924 YLLFET
+924 YLLFLT
-930 VRNSKK
+930 VRNTNK

>member
-1 MKYTIKIVISILLF
+1 MIKKIVILSGLLF
-15 FVGLTA
+15 CFSISNA
-21 QAQFVLPTLPTQL
+21 QLI
-34 LQQELTPAQIMQYQ
+34 TPFI
-48 QMMQQNAAPPV
+48 PP
-59 ADPTV
+59 ANPEPSI

-70 IEDTLQIKQGNL
+70 IEDTLQIKQGEI
-82 KADETKKSQQIAKQ
+82 KVEETKKSQDIAKGFN
-96 IAPRTIDADE
+96 PRSKDADE
-106 QQGAIG
+106 QAGSLG
-112 NATNASEVKG
+112 NATNANEVKG
-122 NVNAPDKLL
+122 NINTPDKLL

-149 RELREKLDTVDI
+149 RELRARLDSVDI

-180 IKPPSNYI
+180 IKPPSNYV

-219 ENIGRIYL
+219 ENIGRVYL
-227 KGLTLEQAKGL
+227 KGLTLQQAKEL
-238 LRTRFANAYMI
+238 LKTRFANAYMI

-292 VGGPSKSGSIR
+292 VGGPSKSGSVR
-303 DVQIKRDGKI
+303 DIQIKRDGKI
-313 IRTFDLYKFLFTP
+313 IRKFDLYKFLFTP

-340 YVPAQKNIVRIE
+340 YVPAQKNIVKVE

-360 YEMKPGETFEDLLRF
+360 YEMLPGETFDDLLKF
-375 CGNYKPDAFTKI
+375 CGNYKPDAFTKVV
-387 IQIRRYDENKQ
+387 QIRRFEENKQ

-405 DSIKAVGGKIV
+405 DSIRIVGGKIE
-416 LRNGDVVGI
+416 LKNGDVIGV
-425 RSIPEKV
+425 RSIPEKI
-432 KNYIDINGSVLLP
+432 KNYNEILGSVLLP
-445 GRYEWREGDRV
+445 GRYQWQEGDRV
-456 WDVITRAQGLKE
+456 WDLITKAQGLKE
-468 DAYLDEA
+468 DAYLEEA
-475 YVVRTNFDDFRK
+475 YLIRTNFDDFRK
-487 HTYKISLQNIIDD
+487 HSFKIDLNKVIED
-500 KNSEDNMLLTF
+500 KTSEDNMLLTF
-511 RDVIEVYAKTDYF
+511 RDVLEVYSKNDFF
-524 DKFDIEVKGE
+524 DRFDIEVKGE
-534 VRKPRK
+534 VRKPRN

-580 LISFRI
+580 LISFKI
-586 DTTNNYAA
+586 DTTDNYMSM
-594 LDTFKLKKRDKIY
+594 DTFKLKKRDKIY

-625 VRKSD
+625 VRKTD
-630 TFPYMENMTLA
+630 TFPYMESMTLA

-721 TVKGEVLYPGDYVLT
+721 TIKGEVLFPGDYVLT
-736 TKDEKLSSVIER
+736 TKDERLASVIER

-755 AYADGTKLTRKDDG
+755 AYADGARLYRTEDG
-769 IGNILTDLN
+769 IGDILTDVSKA
-778 IALKNKKSK
+778 IKYKSSK
-787 YNYVL
+787 FNYVL
-792 KEGDVIVIPAIKDLV
+792 KKGDIIDVPAIKDLV
-807 ALRGEFNY
+807 ALKGQFNY
-815 PSKEKPENLYVPF
+815 PAEKKPEHLYVPYT
-828 NEGRDAKF
+828 EGKDAKY
-836 YIYKYGAGFSDSAF
+836 YIYKYGAGFSDSAY
-850 KRKTYVVRPNGQI
+850 RLKTYVIRPNGQI
-863 LRTHRTMFGKK
+863 LGTRRSMFGKNYPK
-874 FPMVEKGS
+874 VEKGS
-882 VIVIPQKPPKI
+882 TIVIPSKEAKI
-893 KKQRINNSG
+893 KKDRTRVSSG
-902 SGLMLQKT
+902 EAGQKLQKILTAT
-910 ITGTIGAITSILTL
+910 ISAISSVLTL
-924 YLLFET
+924 YLLFLT
-930 VRNSKK
+930 VRNTNK

>member
-1 MKYTIKIVISILLF
+1 MKNLMKFLVLCMLATFSKVSI
-15 FVGLTA
+15 
-21 QAQFVLPTLPTQL
+21 AQFIIPPIIP
-34 LQQELTPAQIMQYQ
+34 PA
-48 QMMQQNAAPPV
+48 N
-59 ADPTV
+59 ADPTIN
-64 KEIFKK
+64 EIFKK
-70 IEDTLQIKQGNL
+70 IEDTLRIKQGEI
-82 KADETKKSQQIAKQ
+82 KVEEVKKSQDLAKGFT
-96 IAPRTIDADE
+96 PRQKDADE
-106 QQGAIG
+106 EAGAIG
-112 NATNASEVKG
+112 NATNATEVKG
-122 NVNAPDKLL
+122 NKNEPDKLL

-139 TVEKITATAT
+139 TVEKLTATAT
-149 RELREKLDTVDI
+149 RELRERLDSVDI
-161 YGFTY
+161 YGFNY
-166 FRQKDVKIFNNAVD
+166 FRQKNVKIFNNAVD
-180 IKPPSNYI
+180 IKPPGNYV

-227 KGLTLEQAKGL
+227 KGLTLDQAKNL

-292 VGGPSKSGSIR
+292 VGGPIKSGSIR
-303 DVQIKRDGKI
+303 NIQIKRDGKI
-313 IRTFDLYKFLFTP
+313 IRQFDLYKFLFTP

-360 YEMKPGETFEDLLRF
+360 YEMLPGETFDDLLKY
-375 CGNYKPDAFTKI
+375 CGNYKPDAFTKV
-387 IQIRRYDENKQ
+387 IQIRRFEQNKQ
-398 ILIDYNL
+398 ILIDFDL
-405 DSIKAVGGKIV
+405 DSIKKAGGKID
-416 LRNGDVVGI
+416 LRNGDVVGV

-432 KNYIDINGSVLLP
+432 KNYNEVFGSVLLP
-445 GRYEWREGDRV
+445 GKYQWIEGDRV
-456 WDVITRAQGLKE
+456 LDLIKKAQGLKE

-475 YVVRTNFDDFRK
+475 YLIRTNYDDFRK
-487 HTYKISLQNIIDD
+487 HSFRINLQKIIEDP
-500 KNSEDNMLLTF
+500 NSEENMLLTF
-511 RDVIEVYAKTDYF
+511 RDVLEVYSKTDFF
-524 DKFDIEVKGE
+524 DRFDIEVKGE
-534 VRKPRK
+534 VRNPRK

-551 AIIMCNGLKE
+551 ALIMCNGLKE

-586 DTTNNYAA
+586 DTTNNFAA

-607 VLKDLRRIDRY
+607 VLKDLRRIDKY

-625 VRKSD
+625 VRKND

-682 NYSISKNIGKD
+682 NFSISKNIGKD

-721 TVKGEVLYPGDYVLT
+721 TLKGEVLYPGQYVLT
-736 TKDEKLSSVIER
+736 TKDERLSSLIER

-755 AYADGTKLTRKDDG
+755 AYAEGAKLTREKDG
-769 IGNILTDLN
+769 VGSILTDLDKA
-778 IALKNKKSK
+778 IKNKNSK
-787 YNYVL
+787 FNYIL
-792 KEGDVIVIPAIKDLV
+792 KAGDVIEIPAVKDLV
-807 ALRGEFNY
+807 AIRGAFNY
-815 PSKEKPENLYVPF
+815 PNADKPENLYVPYT
-828 NEGRDAKF
+828 EGKDAKF
-836 YIYKYGAGFSDSAF
+836 YINKYAAGFSDTAF
-850 KRKTYVVRPNGQI
+850 RRKTYVIRPNGQI
-863 LRTHRTMFGKK
+863 LSTHRSMFGKNYPK
-874 FPMVEKGS
+874 VEKGS
-882 VIVIPQKPPKI
+882 IIVIPAKNEKTKKKRTGVSGDTGQKLHKVI
-893 KKQRINNSG
+893 S
-902 SGLMLQKT
+902 
-910 ITGTIGAITSILTL
+910 GTIGTISSILTL
-924 YLLFET
+924 YLLYLT
-930 VRNSKK
+930 VKNTSK

>member
-1 MKYTIKIVISILLF
+1 MKNLMKFLVLCMLATFSKVSI
-15 FVGLTA
+15 
-21 QAQFVLPTLPTQL
+21 AQFIIPPIIP
-34 LQQELTPAQIMQYQ
+34 PA
-48 QMMQQNAAPPV
+48 N
-59 ADPTV
+59 ADPTIN
-64 KEIFKK
+64 EIFKK
-70 IEDTLQIKQGNL
+70 IEDTLRIKQGEI
-82 KADETKKSQQIAKQ
+82 KVEEVKKSQDLAKGFT
-96 IAPRTIDADE
+96 PRQKDADE
-106 QQGAIG
+106 EAGAIG
-112 NATNASEVKG
+112 NATNATEVKG
-122 NVNAPDKLL
+122 NKNEPDKLL

-139 TVEKITATAT
+139 TVEKLTATAT
-149 RELREKLDTVDI
+149 RELRERLDSVDI
-161 YGFTY
+161 YGFNY
-166 FRQKDVKIFNNAVD
+166 FRQKNVKIFNNAVD
-180 IKPPSNYI
+180 IKPPGNYV

-227 KGLTLEQAKGL
+227 KGLTLDQAKNL

-292 VGGPSKSGSIR
+292 VGGPTKSGSIR
-303 DVQIKRDGKI
+303 NIQIKRDGKI
-313 IRTFDLYKFLFTP
+313 IRQFDLYKFLFTP

-360 YEMKPGETFEDLLRF
+360 YEMLPGETFDDLLKY
-375 CGNYKPDAFTKI
+375 CGNYKPDAFTKV
-387 IQIRRYDENKQ
+387 IQIRRFEQNKQ
-398 ILIDYNL
+398 ILIDFDL
-405 DSIKAVGGKIV
+405 DSIKKAGGKID
-416 LRNGDVVGI
+416 LRNGDVVGV

-432 KNYIDINGSVLLP
+432 KNYNEVFGSVLLP
-445 GRYEWREGDRV
+445 GKYQWIEGDRV
-456 WDVITRAQGLKE
+456 LDLIKKAQGLKE

-475 YVVRTNFDDFRK
+475 YLIRTNYDDFRK
-487 HTYKISLQNIIDD
+487 HSFRINLQKIIEDP
-500 KNSEDNMLLTF
+500 NSEENMLLTF
-511 RDVIEVYAKTDYF
+511 RDVLEVYSKTDFF
-524 DKFDIEVKGE
+524 DRFDIEVKGE
-534 VRKPRK
+534 VRNPRK

-551 AIIMCNGLKE
+551 ALIMCNGLKE

-586 DTTNNYAA
+586 DTTNNFAA

-607 VLKDLRRIDRY
+607 VLKDLRRIDKY

-625 VRKSD
+625 VRKND

-682 NYSISKNIGKD
+682 NFSISKNIGKD

-721 TVKGEVLYPGDYVLT
+721 TLKGEVLYPGQYVLT
-736 TKDEKLSSVIER
+736 TKDERLSSLIER

-755 AYADGTKLTRKDDG
+755 AYAEGAKLTREKDG
-769 IGNILTDLN
+769 VGSILTDLDKA
-778 IALKNKKSK
+778 IKNKNSK
-787 YNYVL
+787 FNYIL
-792 KEGDVIVIPAIKDLV
+792 KAGDVIEIPAVKDLV
-807 ALRGEFNY
+807 AIRGAFNY
-815 PSKEKPENLYVPF
+815 PNADKPENLYVPYT
-828 NEGRDAKF
+828 EGKDAKF
-836 YIYKYGAGFSDSAF
+836 YINKYAAGFSDTAF
-850 KRKTYVVRPNGQI
+850 RRKTYVIRPNGQI
-863 LRTHRTMFGKK
+863 LSTHRSMFGKNYPK
-874 FPMVEKGS
+874 VEKGS
-882 VIVIPQKPPKI
+882 IIVIPAKNEKTKKKRTGVSGDTGQKLHKVI
-893 KKQRINNSG
+893 S
-902 SGLMLQKT
+902 
-910 ITGTIGAITSILTL
+910 GTIGTISSILTL
-924 YLLFET
+924 YLLYLT
-930 VRNSKK
+930 VKNTSK

>member
-1 MKYTIKIVISILLF
+1 MRNIKKLALFNLLLF
-15 FVGLTA
+15 CFALSKA
-21 QAQFVLPTLPTQL
+21 QLVNPYVPPTNP
-34 LQQELTPAQIMQYQ
+34 E
-48 QMMQQNAAPPV
+48 
-59 ADPTV
+59 PTV

-70 IEDTLQIKQGNL
+70 IEDTLQIKQGEL
-82 KADETKKSQQIAKQ
+82 KVEETKKSQEISKGF
-96 IAPRTIDADE
+96 APRPKDADE
-106 QQGAIG
+106 QVGAIG
-112 NATNASEVKG
+112 NAQNASEVKG
-122 NVNAPDKLL
+122 NINTPDKLL

-149 RELREKLDTVDI
+149 RELRARLDTVDI
-161 YGFTY
+161 YGFSY

-195 VVSIWGYADYNR
+195 VISIWGYADYNR

-219 ENIGRIYL
+219 ENIGRVYL
-227 KGLTLEQAKGL
+227 KGLTLEQAKEL

-249 DKSDF
+249 EKSDF

-292 VGGPSKSGSIR
+292 VGGPSRSGSIR
-303 DVQIKRDGKI
+303 DIQIKRGGKI
-313 IRTFDLYKFLFTP
+313 IRRFDLYKFLFTP
-326 EKQDDIFLDNNDYI
+326 ERQDDIFLDNNDYI
-340 YVPAQKNIVRIE
+340 YVPAQKNVVTVE
-352 GAVNREGK
+352 GAVNRVGK
-360 YEMKPGETFEDLLRF
+360 YEMMPGETFDDLLKY
-375 CGNYKPDAFTKI
+375 CGNYKPDAFTKV
-387 IQIRRYDENKQ
+387 IQIRRYDQNKQ
-398 ILIDYNL
+398 VIIDYNL
-405 DSIKAVGGKIV
+405 DSVKATGGKIE
-416 LRNGDVVGI
+416 LMNGDLVSV
-425 RSIPEKV
+425 RSIPDKI
-432 KNYIDINGSVLLP
+432 KNYNEIIGAVLLP

-456 WDVITRAQGLKE
+456 YDLIQKAQGLRE

-475 YVVRTNFDDFRK
+475 VLIRTNFDDFRK
-487 HTYKISLQNIIDD
+487 HSFKIDLNKVMSDP
-500 KNSEDNMLLTF
+500 NSEDNMLLTF
-511 RDVIEVYAKTDYF
+511 RDVIEVYAKTDFF
-524 DKFDIEVKGE
+524 DKFDIEIKGE
-534 VRKPRK
+534 VRKPRH
-540 FESEKGMSLRD
+540 FESEKGLSLRD
-551 AIIMCNGLKE
+551 AIIMSNGLKE

-586 DTTNNYAA
+586 DTTDNMAA

-625 VRKSD
+625 VRKPD
-630 TFPYMENMTLA
+630 TFPYMESMTLA

-701 QPYDQIYV
+701 QPFDQIYV

-721 TVKGEVLYPGDYVLT
+721 TLKGEVVYPGEYVLT
-736 TKDEKLSSVIER
+736 TKDERLSTLIER

-755 AYADGTKLTRKDDG
+755 AYADGARLYRIEDG
-769 IGNILTDLN
+769 IGNVLTDVN
-778 IALKNKKSK
+778 KALKNKSSK
-787 YNYVL
+787 FNYVL
-792 KEGDVIVIPAIKDLV
+792 KEGDIIEIPGIKDLV
-807 ALRGEFNY
+807 ALKGQFNY
-815 PSKEKPENLYVPF
+815 PADKKPDNLYVPYTD
-828 NEGRDAKF
+828 GRDAKF
-836 YIYKYGAGFSDSAF
+836 YIDKYGAGFSDSAF
-850 KRKTYVVRPNGQI
+850 KRKTYVIRPNGQI
-863 LRTHRTMFGKK
+863 LGTHRSMFGKNY
-874 FPMVEKGS
+874 PRVEKGS
-882 VIVIPQKPPKI
+882 VIVIPAKPPKVKEPKRVRTGEAGGI
-893 KKQRINNSG
+893 LQRAV
-902 SGLMLQKT
+902 
-910 ITGTIGAITSILTL
+910 TGTIGAITSVLTL
-924 YLLFET
+924 YLLYLT
-930 VRNSKK
+930 VRNTNK

>member
-1 MKYTIKIVISILLF
+1 MKNTIKNIAFCLF
-15 FVGLTA
+15 VMFAVA
-21 QAQFVLPTLPTQL
+21 AKAQFTAPPTLPS
-34 LQQELTPAQIMQYQ
+34 M
-48 QMMQQNAAPPV
+48 APPAN

-64 KEIFKK
+64 REIFKK
-70 IEDTLQIKQGNL
+70 IEDTLNVKQGEL
-82 KADETKKSQQIAKQ
+82 KVGEVQKANEAAKGFT
-96 IAPRTIDADE
+96 PRNKDADE
-106 QQGAIG
+106 QAGAIG
-112 NATNASEVKG
+112 NATNANEVKG
-122 NVNAPDKLL
+122 NINTPDKLL

-139 TVEKITATAT
+139 TVEKLTATAT
-149 RELREKLDTVDI
+149 RELREKLDSVDI
-161 YGFTY
+161 YGFDY

-180 IKPPSNYI
+180 IKPPGNYI

-219 ENIGRIYL
+219 ENIGRVYL
-227 KGLTLEQAKGL
+227 KGLTLEQAKAL

-303 DVQIKRDGKI
+303 DIQIKRDGKI
-313 IRTFDLYKFLFTP
+313 IRHFDLYKFLFTP

-340 YVPAQKNIVRIE
+340 YVPAQKNVVRVE

-360 YEMKPGETFEDLLRF
+360 YEMMPGETFEDLLKY
-375 CGNYKPDAFTKI
+375 CGNYKPDAFTKVV
-387 IQIRRYDENKQ
+387 QIRRFDQNKQ
-398 ILIDYNL
+398 ILIDYDL
-405 DSIKAVGGKIV
+405 DSVKTSKGKIV
-416 LRNGDVVGI
+416 LMNGDVVGV

-432 KNYIDINGSVLLP
+432 KNYNEVYGAVLLP
-445 GRYEWREGDRV
+445 GRYQWREGDRIS
-456 WDVITRAQGLKE
+456 DLIRKAQGLKE

-475 YVVRTNFDDFRK
+475 YLQRTNFDDFRK
-487 HTYKISLQNIIDD
+487 HSFKINLNNVMADP
-500 KNSEDNMLLTF
+500 NSEDNMLLTF
-511 RDVIEVYAKTDYF
+511 RDVLEVYSKTDFF

-534 VRKPRK
+534 VRNPRK
-540 FESEKGMSLRD
+540 FESERGMSLRD

-580 LISFRI
+580 LISFAI
-586 DTTNNYAA
+586 DTTDNYASM
-594 LDTFKLKKRDKIY
+594 DTFKLKKRDKIY
-607 VLKDLRRIDRY
+607 VLKDLRRIDKY
-618 YVEVNGM
+618 YIEVNGM
-625 VRKSD
+625 VRKTD
-630 TFPYMENMTLA
+630 TFPYMESMTLA

-693 PVANSIKL
+693 PTANAIKL

-721 TVKGEVLYPGDYVLT
+721 TLKGEVLYPGEYVLT
-736 TKDEKLSSVIER
+736 TKDERLSSLIER

-755 AYADGTKLTRKDDG
+755 AYADGARLTRQEDG
-769 IGNILTDLN
+769 IGNILTDLDK
-778 IALKNKKSK
+778 ALKNKTSK
-787 YNYVL
+787 FNYVL
-792 KEGDVIVIPAIKDLV
+792 KEGDIIEIPAIKDLV
-807 ALRGEFNY
+807 AIRGAFNY
-815 PSKEKPENLYVPF
+815 PVESKPDNLYVPF
-828 NEGRDAKF
+828 TEGKNAKF
-836 YIYKYGAGFSDSAF
+836 YIYKYAAGFSDTAY
-850 KRKTYVVRPNGQI
+850 KRKTYVIRPNGQI
-863 LRTHRTMFGKK
+863 LSTHRTMFGKNYPK
-874 FPMVEKGS
+874 VEKGS
-882 VIVIPQKPPKI
+882 VIVVPPKVDKV
-893 KKQRINNSG
+893 KKKRENRLPGDTGLKIQRAIS
-902 SGLMLQKT
+902 
-910 ITGTIGAITSILTL
+910 GTIGAVSSVLTL
-924 YLLFET
+924 YLLYLT
-930 VRNSKK
+930 VKNR

>member
-1 MKYTIKIVISILLF
+1 MKHTQKIVVVVFLILF
-15 FVGLTA
+15 STVTK
-21 QAQFVLPTLPTQL
+21 AQFVMPTLPSVQPGIQVT
-34 LQQELTPAQIMQYQ
+34 TP
-48 QMMQQNAAPPV
+48 
-59 ADPTV
+59 DPTV

-70 IEDTLQIKQGNL
+70 IEDTLQIRQGEI
-82 KADETKKSQQIAKQ
+82 KVEETKKSQDIAKS
-96 IAPRTIDADE
+96 IAPRPKDADE
-106 QQGAIG
+106 QQGAMG
-112 NATNASEVKG
+112 NATNANEVKG
-122 NVNAPDKLL
+122 NINSPDKLL

-303 DVQIKRDGKI
+303 DIQIKRDGKI
-313 IRTFDLYKFLFTP
+313 IRNFDLYKFLFTP

-360 YEMKPGETFEDLLRF
+360 YEMKPGETFEDLLKY
-375 CGNYKPDAFTKI
+375 CGNYKPDAFTKV

-405 DSIKAVGGKIV
+405 DSVKAAGGKVI
-416 LRNGDVVGI
+416 LKHGDVVNV
-425 RSIPEKV
+425 RSIPDKI
-432 KNYIDINGSVLLP
+432 KNYNEIFGSVLLP
-445 GRYEWREGDRV
+445 GIYEWKEGDRV
-456 WDVITRAQGLKE
+456 WDLISKAQGLKE

-475 YVVRTNFDDFRK
+475 YVIRTNFGDFRK
-487 HTYKISLQNIIDD
+487 HTYKVNLQNIIDD
-500 KNSEDNMLLTF
+500 KNSEDNMELTF
-511 RDVIEVYAKTDYF
+511 RDVVEVYSKSDFF

-551 AIIMCNGLKE
+551 ALIMCNGLKE

-580 LISFRI
+580 LMSFRI
-586 DTTNNYAA
+586 DTTNNFET
-594 LDTFKLKKRDKIY
+594 LDTIKLRKRDKIY

-618 YVEVNGM
+618 YIEVNGM
-625 VRKSD
+625 VRKND
-630 TFPYMENMTLA
+630 TFPYMESMTLA

-693 PVANSIKL
+693 PVANSVKL

-721 TVKGEVLYPGDYVLT
+721 TIKGEVLYPGVYVLT
-736 TKDEKLSSVIER
+736 TKDEKLSSLIER

-755 AYADGTKLTRKDDG
+755 AYADGAKLTRSQDG
-769 IGNILTDLN
+769 IGNILTDLSV
-778 IALKNKKSK
+778 ALKNKNSK
-787 YNYVL
+787 FNYVL
-792 KEGDVIVIPAIKDLV
+792 KEGDVIDIPAIKDLV

-815 PSKEKPENLYVPF
+815 PSDKKPENLYVPF
-828 NEGRDAKF
+828 NDGKDAKF
-836 YIYKYGAGFSDSAF
+836 YIYKYGAGFSDSAY
-850 KRKTYVVRPNGQI
+850 KKGTYVIRPNGQI
-863 LRTHRTMFGKK
+863 LGTHKSFFGKNY
-874 FPMVEKGS
+874 PSVEKGS
-882 VIVIPQKPPKI
+882 IIVVPKKPQKE
-893 KKQRINNSG
+893 KKQKVRNAQSG
-902 SGLMLQKT
+902 ALLQKA
-910 ITGTIGAITSILTL
+910 ITGAVGAISSVLTL

-930 VRNSKK
+930 VRNTRK

>member
-1 MKYTIKIVISILLF
+1 MKNSKRIVSLLF
-15 FVGLTA
+15 FILIAFTA
-21 QAQFVLPTLPTQL
+21 NAQFTTLPSVVP
-34 LQQELTPAQIMQYQ
+34 PA
-48 QMMQQNAAPPV
+48 NT
-59 ADPTV
+59 DPTV

-70 IEDTLQIKQGNL
+70 IEDTLQIRQGEI
-82 KADETKKSQQIAKQ
+82 KAEEVKKSQDIAKGFSP
-96 IAPRTIDADE
+96 IGKDADE
-106 QQGAIG
+106 QTGAMG
-112 NATNASEVKG
+112 NAG
-122 NVNAPDKLL
+122 NSSTVQGNKNTPDKLL

-180 IKPPSNYI
+180 IKPPGNYI

-227 KGLTLEQAKGL
+227 KGLTLDQAKAL
-238 LRTRFANAYMI
+238 LRTRFSNAYMI
-249 DKSDF
+249 EKSDF

-292 VGGPSKSGSIR
+292 VGGPSKSGTIR
-303 DVQIKRDGKI
+303 DIQIKRDGKI
-313 IRTFDLYKFLFTP
+313 IRRFDLYKFLFTP
-326 EKQDDIFLDNNDYI
+326 ERQDDIFLDNNDYI
-340 YVPAQKNIVRIE
+340 YVPSQKNIVRVE

-360 YEMKPGETFEDLLRF
+360 YEMLPGETFDDLLNY
-375 CGNYKPDAFTKI
+375 CGNYKPDAFTKV
-387 IQIRRYDENKQ
+387 IQIRRFDQNKQ
-398 ILIDYNL
+398 ILIDYDL
-405 DSIKAVGGKIV
+405 DSVKAVKGKIV
-416 LRNGDVVGI
+416 LKNGDVVGV

-432 KNYIDINGSVLLP
+432 KNYNDVYGSVMLP
-445 GRYEWREGDRV
+445 GKYQWIEGDRV
-456 WDVITRAQGLKE
+456 SDLIKKAQGLKE

-475 YVVRTNFDDFRK
+475 YVVRTNYDDFRK
-487 HTYKISLQNIIDD
+487 HTYKVNLNNVIADP
-500 KNSEDNMLLTF
+500 NSEDNMVLTF
-511 RDVIEVYAKTDYF
+511 RDQLEVFSKTDFF
-524 DKFDIEVKGE
+524 DRFDIEVKGE
-534 VRKPRK
+534 VRNPKK

-580 LISFRI
+580 LISFPI
-586 DTTNNYAA
+586 DTTDNYLA

-618 YVEVNGM
+618 YIEVNGM

-630 TFPYMENMTLA
+630 TFPYMESMTLA
-641 DALIL
+641 DAIIL

-693 PVANSIKL
+693 PIANSIKL
-701 QPYDQIYV
+701 QPYDQVYV

-716 YQMKV
+716 YQMKIW
-721 TVKGEVLYPGDYVLT
+721 VKGEVLYPGEYVLT
-736 TKDEKLSSVIER
+736 TKDEKLASVIER

-755 AYADGTKLTRKDDG
+755 AYADGARLTRQEQG
-769 IGNILTDLN
+769 VGNILTDLDK
-778 IALKNKKSK
+778 ALKNKNSK

-792 KEGDVIVIPAIKDLV
+792 KAGDVIEIPAIKDLV
-807 ALRGEFNY
+807 AIRGAFNY
-815 PSKEKPENLYVPF
+815 PTEHKPDNLYVPF
-828 NEGRDAKF
+828 TEGKDAKF
-836 YIYKYGAGFSDSAF
+836 YIYKYAAGFSDTAV
-850 KRKTYVVRPNGQI
+850 KRKTYVIRPNGQI
-863 LRTHRTMFGKK
+863 LSTHRTMFGKN
-874 FPMVEKGS
+874 FPKVEKGS
-882 VIVIPQKPPKI
+882 VVVIPARETKEKTRKRSRMPGDTGQKI
-893 KKQRINNSG
+893 QRAIS
-902 SGLMLQKT
+902 
-910 ITGTIGAITSILTL
+910 GTIGAVSSVLTIYLL
-924 YLLFET
+924 YLT
-930 VRNSKK
+930 AKNR

>member
-1 MKYTIKIVISILLF
+1 MRNTIKLITLCFLVS
-15 FVGLTA
+15 VSVVVN
-21 QAQFVLPTLPTQL
+21 AQFIAPPTLPSMVQPT
-34 LQQELTPAQIMQYQ
+34 TP
-48 QMMQQNAAPPV
+48 
-59 ADPTV
+59 DPTV

-70 IEDTLQIKQGNL
+70 IEDTLQIKQGDL
-82 KADETKKSQQIAKQ
+82 KVEETKKSQNIAKGF
-96 IAPRTIDADE
+96 APIGKDADE
-106 QQGAIG
+106 QAGAIG
-112 NATNASEVKG
+112 NAMNANEVKG
-122 NVNAPDKLL
+122 NINTPDKLL

-149 RELREKLDTVDI
+149 RELREKLDTIDI

-180 IKPPSNYI
+180 IKPPGNYI

-219 ENIGRIYL
+219 ENIGRVYL

-238 LRTRFANAYMI
+238 LKTRFANAYMI

-292 VGGPSKSGSIR
+292 VGGPSKSGSLR
-303 DVQIKRDGKI
+303 DIQIKRNGKI
-313 IRTFDLYKFLFTP
+313 IRHFDLYKFLFTP

-340 YVPAQKNIVRIE
+340 YVPAQKNIVRVE
-352 GAVNREGK
+352 GAINREGK
-360 YEMKPGETFEDLLRF
+360 YEMMPGETFDDLLKY

-387 IQIRRYDENKQ
+387 IQIRRYDQNKQ

-405 DSIKAVGGKIV
+405 DSIKAIGGKIE
-416 LRNGDVVGI
+416 LKNGDVVGV
-425 RSIPEKV
+425 RSIPDKV
-432 KNYIDINGSVLLP
+432 KNYNDIYGSVLLP
-445 GRYEWREGDRV
+445 GRYEWKEGDRV
-456 WDVITRAQGLKE
+456 WDLITKAQGLKE
-468 DAYLDEA
+468 DSYLEEAYLI
-475 YVVRTNFDDFRK
+475 RTNFDDFRK
-487 HTYKISLQNIIDD
+487 HSYKINLQSIIDD

-511 RDVIEVYAKTDYF
+511 RDIIEVYSKSDFF

-586 DTTNNYAA
+586 DTTNNFEA

-618 YVEVNGM
+618 YIEVNGM
-625 VRKSD
+625 VRKND
-630 TFPYMENMTLA
+630 TFPYMESMTLA

-721 TVKGEVLYPGDYVLT
+721 TLKGEVLYPGDYVLT
-736 TKDEKLSSVIER
+736 TKDERLSSLIER

-755 AYADGTKLTRKDDG
+755 AYADGARLTREEDG
-769 IGNILTDLN
+769 IGNILTDLS
-778 IALKNKKSK
+778 IALKNKSSK
-787 YNYVL
+787 FNYVL
-792 KEGDVIVIPAIKDLV
+792 KKGDVIEIPAIKDLV

-815 PSKEKPENLYVPF
+815 PSDKKPDNLYVPY
-828 NEGRDAKF
+828 NEGKDAKF
-836 YIYKYGAGFSDSAF
+836 YIYKYGAGFSDSAQR
-850 KRKTYVVRPNGQI
+850 RKTYVIRPNGQI
-863 LRTHRTMFGKK
+863 LGTHRSMFGPNYPK
-874 FPMVEKGS
+874 VEKGS
-882 VIVIPQKPPKI
+882 VIVIPAKPTKPRTPKI
-893 KKQRINNSG
+893 KNPS
-902 SGLMLQKT
+902 SGLILQKAV
-910 ITGTIGAITSILTL
+910 TGAIGAISSVLTL
-924 YLLFET
+924 YLLYLT
-930 VRNSKK
+930 VKNTNK

>member
-1 MKYTIKIVISILLF
+1 MKYTAKLALLVLLVTGSILAKAQLVTP
-15 FVGLTA
+15 FV
-21 QAQFVLPTLPTQL
+21 
-34 LQQELTPAQIMQYQ
+34 
-48 QMMQQNAAPPV
+48 PPV
-59 ADPTV
+59 NPEPTV

-70 IEDTLQIKQGNL
+70 IEDTLQIKQGEL
-82 KADETKKSQQIAKQ
+82 KVEETKKSQDIAKQ
-96 IAPRTIDADE
+96 FSPTGPDAD
-106 QQGAIG
+106 QQPGAIG
-112 NATNASEVKG
+112 NAMNANEVKG
-122 NVNAPDKLL
+122 NINAPDKLL

-149 RELREKLDTVDI
+149 RELRERLDSVDV
-161 YGFTY
+161 YGFSY

-219 ENIGRIYL
+219 ENIGRVYL
-227 KGLTLEQAKGL
+227 KGLTLQQAKDL

-249 DKSDF
+249 EKSDF

-292 VGGPSKSGSIR
+292 VGGPSRSGSIR
-303 DVQIKRDGKI
+303 DIQIKRDGKI
-313 IRTFDLYKFLFTP
+313 IRNFDLYKFLFTP
-326 EKQDDIFLDNNDYI
+326 EKQDDIFLNNNDYI
-340 YVPAQKNIVRIE
+340 YVPAARNIVRVE

-360 YEMKPGETFEDLLRF
+360 YEMLPGETFDDLLKY
-375 CGNYKPDAFTKI
+375 CGNYKPDAFTKV
-387 IQIRRYDENKQ
+387 IQIRRFLENKQ
-398 ILIDYNL
+398 ILIDYDL
-405 DSIKAVGGKIV
+405 DSVRRVGGKIV
-416 LRNGDVVGI
+416 LLNGDVVGV

-432 KNYIDINGSVLLP
+432 KNYNDIFGSVLLP
-445 GRYEWREGDRV
+445 GRYEWIEGDRV
-456 WDVITRAQGLKE
+456 SDLIRKAQGLKE
-468 DAYLDEA
+468 DAYTDEA
-475 YVVRTNFDDFRK
+475 YLVRTNFDDFRK
-487 HTYKISLQNIIDD
+487 HTYKINLNKVIEDP
-500 KNSEDNMLLTF
+500 NSEDNMLLTF
-511 RDVIEVYAKTDYF
+511 RDMIEVYSKNDFF
-524 DKFDIEVKGE
+524 DRFDIEVKGE
-534 VRKPRK
+534 VRNPRR

-551 AIIMCNGLKE
+551 AIIMSNGLKE

-580 LISFRI
+580 LISFKI
-586 DTTNNYAA
+586 DTTDNYMS

-618 YVEVNGM
+618 YIEVNGM
-625 VRKSD
+625 VRKVD
-630 TFPYMENMTLA
+630 TFPYMEGMTLA
-641 DALIL
+641 DAIIL
-646 AQGFK
+646 AEGFK

-721 TVKGEVLYPGDYVLT
+721 TLKGEVLYPGDYVLT
-736 TKDEKLSSVIER
+736 TKDEKLSSLIER

-755 AYADGTKLTRKDDG
+755 AYADGARLYRTQEG
-769 IGNILTDLN
+769 IGDILTDVN
-778 IALKNKKSK
+778 KALKYKNSK
-787 YNYVL
+787 FNYVL
-792 KEGDVIVIPAIKDLV
+792 KAGDIIEIPAIKDLV
-807 ALRGEFNY
+807 ALKGQFNY
-815 PSKEKPENLYVPF
+815 PAERKPDHLYVPF
-828 NEGRDAKF
+828 TEGKDAKY
-836 YIYKYGAGFSDSAF
+836 YIYKYGAGFSDSAYR
-850 KRKTYVVRPNGQI
+850 RKTYVIRPNGQI
-863 LRTHRTMFGKK
+863 LGTKRSMFGKNYPK
-874 FPMVEKGS
+874 VEKGS
-882 VIVIPQKPPKI
+882 IIVIPSKEFKP
-893 KKQRINNSG
+893 KKEKRVKDGEAGQR
-902 SGLMLQKT
+902 LQKAISAT
-910 ITGTIGAITSILTL
+910 IGTISSVLTIYLL
-924 YLLFET
+924 YLT
-930 VRNSKK
+930 VRNTGR

>member
-1 MKYTIKIVISILLF
+1 MKNTIKLITLCFS
-15 FVGLTA
+15 LTVSVVA
-21 QAQFVLPTLPTQL
+21 NAQFVVPPTLPTMIQ
-34 LQQELTPAQIMQYQ
+34 PM
-48 QMMQQNAAPPV
+48 AP
-59 ADPTV
+59 DPTV
-64 KEIFKK
+64 KDIFKK
-70 IEDTLQIKQGNL
+70 IEDTLQIKQGEL
-82 KADETKKSQQIAKQ
+82 KVEETKKSQEIAKGL
-96 IAPRTIDADE
+96 APRGKDADE
-106 QQGAIG
+106 QAGAIG
-112 NATNASEVKG
+112 NAQNANEVKG
-122 NVNAPDKLL
+122 NINTPDKLL

-149 RELREKLDTVDI
+149 RELREKLDSVDI

-180 IKPPSNYI
+180 IKPPGNYI

-219 ENIGRIYL
+219 ENIGRVYL

-238 LRTRFANAYMI
+238 LKTRFANAYMI

-303 DVQIKRDGKI
+303 DIQVKRDGKI
-313 IRTFDLYKFLFTP
+313 IRHFDLYKFLFTP

-340 YVPAQKNIVRIE
+340 YVPAQKNIVRVE

-360 YEMKPGETFEDLLRF
+360 YEMMPGETFEDLLKY
-375 CGNYKPDAFTKI
+375 CGNYKPDAFTKV

-405 DSIKAVGGKIV
+405 DSVKATGGKV
-416 LRNGDVVGI
+416 FLKNGDVVGV
-425 RSIPEKV
+425 RSIPDKV
-432 KNYIDINGSVLLP
+432 KNYNEIFGSVLLP
-445 GRYEWREGDRV
+445 GKYEWREGDRV
-456 WDVITRAQGLKE
+456 WDLISKAQGLKE
-468 DAYLDEA
+468 DAYLEEA
-475 YVVRTNFDDFRK
+475 YLVRTNFDDFRK
-487 HTYKISLQNIIDD
+487 HSYKINLQSIIDD

-511 RDVIEVYAKTDYF
+511 RDGIEIYSKSDFF

-586 DTTNNYAA
+586 DTTNNFEA

-618 YVEVNGM
+618 YIEVNGM
-625 VRKSD
+625 VRKTD
-630 TFPYMENMTLA
+630 TFPYMESMTLA

-701 QPYDQIYV
+701 QPFDQIYV

-721 TVKGEVLYPGDYVLT
+721 TLKGEVLYPGEYVLT
-736 TKDEKLSSVIER
+736 TKDERLSSLIER

-755 AYADGTKLTRKDDG
+755 AYADGARLTRKEDG

-778 IALKNKKSK
+778 IALKNKSSK
-787 YNYVL
+787 FNYVL
-792 KEGDVIVIPAIKDLV
+792 KQGDVIEIPAIKDLV

-815 PSKEKPENLYVPF
+815 PSDKKPDNLYVPY
-828 NEGRDAKF
+828 NEGRDAKY
-836 YIYKYGAGFSDSAF
+836 YIYKYGAGFSDSAIR
-850 KRKTYVVRPNGQI
+850 RKTYVIRPNGQI
-863 LRTHRTMFGKK
+863 LGTHRSLFGPNYPK
-874 FPMVEKGS
+874 VEKGS
-882 VIVIPQKPPKI
+882 VIVIPSKATRPKVP
-893 KKQRINNSG
+893 KVKNANSG
-902 SGLMLQKT
+902 MVLQKAV
-910 ITGTIGAITSILTL
+910 TGAIGAISSVLTL
-924 YLLFET
+924 YLLFLT
-930 VRNSKK
+930 VKNTNK

>member
-1 MKYTIKIVISILLF
+1 MKFLVLCMLVIFSKVSI
-15 FVGLTA
+15 
-21 QAQFVLPTLPTQL
+21 AQF
-34 LQQELTPAQIMQYQ
+34 II
-48 QMMQQNAAPPV
+48 PPV
-59 ADPTV
+59 IPPANADPTIN
-64 KEIFKK
+64 EIFKK
-70 IEDTLQIKQGNL
+70 IEDTLRVKQGDI
-82 KADETKKSQQIAKQ
+82 KVEEVKKSQDLAKGFT
-96 IAPRTIDADE
+96 PRQKDADE
-106 QQGAIG
+106 EAGAMG
-112 NATNASEVKG
+112 NATNATEVKG
-122 NVNAPDKLL
+122 NKNEPDKLL

-139 TVEKITATAT
+139 TVEKLTATAT
-149 RELREKLDTVDI
+149 RELRERLDSVDI
-161 YGFTY
+161 YGFNY
-166 FRQKDVKIFNNAVD
+166 FRQKNVKIFNNAVD
-180 IKPPSNYI
+180 IKPPGNYV

-227 KGLTLEQAKGL
+227 KGLTLDQAKNL

-292 VGGPSKSGSIR
+292 VGGPTKSGSIR
-303 DVQIKRDGKI
+303 NIQIKRDGKI
-313 IRTFDLYKFLFTP
+313 IRQFDLYKFLFTP

-340 YVPAQKNIVRIE
+340 YVPAQKNIVRVE

-360 YEMKPGETFEDLLRF
+360 YEMLPGETFDDLLRY
-375 CGNYKPDAFTKI
+375 CGNYKPDAFTKV
-387 IQIRRYDENKQ
+387 IQIRRFEQNKQ
-398 ILIDYNL
+398 ILIDFDL
-405 DSIKAVGGKIV
+405 DSVRNAGGKID
-416 LRNGDVVGI
+416 LRNGDVVGV

-432 KNYIDINGSVLLP
+432 KNYNDVFGSVLLP
-445 GRYEWREGDRV
+445 GKYQWKEGDRV
-456 WDVITRAQGLKE
+456 SDLIKKAQGLKE

-475 YVVRTNFDDFRK
+475 YLIRTNYDDFRK
-487 HTYKISLQNIIDD
+487 HSFRINLQKILDD
-500 KNSEDNMLLTF
+500 PNSEDNMLLTF
-511 RDVIEVYAKTDYF
+511 RDVLEVYSKTDFF
-524 DKFDIEVKGE
+524 DRFDIEVKGE
-534 VRKPRK
+534 VRNPRK

-551 AIIMCNGLKE
+551 ALIMCNGLKE

-586 DTTNNYAA
+586 DTTDNYAA

-607 VLKDLRRIDRY
+607 VLKDLRRIDKY
-618 YVEVNGM
+618 YIEVNGM
-625 VRKSD
+625 VRKND

-682 NYSISKNIGKD
+682 NFSISKNIGKD

-721 TVKGEVLYPGDYVLT
+721 TLKGEVLYPGQYVLT
-736 TKDEKLSSVIER
+736 TKDERLSSLIER

-755 AYADGTKLTRKDDG
+755 AYAEGAKLTREKDG
-769 IGNILTDLN
+769 VGNILTDLDKA
-778 IALKNKKSK
+778 IKNKNSK
-787 YNYVL
+787 FNYIL
-792 KEGDVIVIPAIKDLV
+792 KAGDVIEIPAVKDLV
-807 ALRGEFNY
+807 AIRGAFNY
-815 PSKEKPENLYVPF
+815 PNADKPENLYVPYT
-828 NEGRDAKF
+828 EGKDAKF
-836 YIYKYGAGFSDSAF
+836 YINKYAAGFSDTAF
-850 KRKTYVVRPNGQI
+850 RRKTYVIRPNGQI
-863 LRTHRTMFGKK
+863 LSTHRSMFGKNYPK
-874 FPMVEKGS
+874 VEKGS
-882 VIVIPQKPPKI
+882 VIVIPAKNEKTKKKRTGVSGDTGQKLHKVI
-893 KKQRINNSG
+893 SG
-902 SGLMLQKT
+902 T
-910 ITGTIGAITSILTL
+910 VGTISSILTL
-924 YLLFET
+924 YLLYLT
-930 VRNSKK
+930 VKNTSK

>member
-1 MKYTIKIVISILLF
+1 MKNTIKLITLCFLLT
-15 FVGLTA
+15 VSVVA
-21 QAQFVLPTLPTQL
+21 NAQFVVPPTLPTMIQ
-34 LQQELTPAQIMQYQ
+34 PM
-48 QMMQQNAAPPV
+48 AP
-59 ADPTV
+59 DPTV
-64 KEIFKK
+64 KDIFKK
-70 IEDTLQIKQGNL
+70 IEDTLQIKQGEL
-82 KADETKKSQQIAKQ
+82 KVEETKKSQEIAKG
-96 IAPRTIDADE
+96 IAPRGKDADE
-106 QQGAIG
+106 QAGAIG
-112 NATNASEVKG
+112 NAQNANEVKG
-122 NVNAPDKLL
+122 NINTPDKLL

-149 RELREKLDTVDI
+149 RELREKLDSVDI

-180 IKPPSNYI
+180 IKPPGNYI

-219 ENIGRIYL
+219 ENIGRVYL

-238 LRTRFANAYMI
+238 LKTRFANAYMI

-303 DVQIKRDGKI
+303 DIQVKRDGKI
-313 IRTFDLYKFLFTP
+313 IRHFDLYKFLFTP

-340 YVPAQKNIVRIE
+340 YVPAQKNIVRVE
-352 GAVNREGK
+352 GAINREGK
-360 YEMKPGETFEDLLRF
+360 YEMMPGETFEDLLKY

-405 DSIKAVGGKIV
+405 DSVKASGGKI
-416 LRNGDVVGI
+416 LLKNGDVVGV
-425 RSIPEKV
+425 RSIPDKV
-432 KNYIDINGSVLLP
+432 KNYNEIFGSVLLP
-445 GRYEWREGDRV
+445 GKYEWREGDRV
-456 WDVITRAQGLKE
+456 WDLISKAQGLKE
-468 DAYLDEA
+468 DAYLEEA
-475 YVVRTNFDDFRK
+475 YLVRTNFDDFRK
-487 HTYKISLQNIIDD
+487 HSYKINLQSIIDD

-511 RDVIEVYAKTDYF
+511 RDGIEIYSKSDFF

-586 DTTNNYAA
+586 DTTNNFEA

-618 YVEVNGM
+618 YIEVNGM
-625 VRKSD
+625 VRKTD
-630 TFPYMENMTLA
+630 TFPYMESMTLA

-701 QPYDQIYV
+701 QPFDQIYV

-721 TVKGEVLYPGDYVLT
+721 TLKGEVLYPGEYVLT
-736 TKDEKLSSVIER
+736 TKDERLSSLIER

-755 AYADGTKLTRKDDG
+755 AYADGARLTRKEDG

-778 IALKNKKSK
+778 IALKNKSSK
-787 YNYVL
+787 FNYVL
-792 KEGDVIVIPAIKDLV
+792 KQGDVIEIPAIKDLV

-815 PSKEKPENLYVPF
+815 PSDKKPDNLYVPY
-828 NEGRDAKF
+828 NEGRDAKY
-836 YIYKYGAGFSDSAF
+836 YIYKYGAGFSDSAIR
-850 KRKTYVVRPNGQI
+850 RKTYVIRPNGQI
-863 LRTHRTMFGKK
+863 LGTHRSLFGPNYPK
-874 FPMVEKGS
+874 VEKGS
-882 VIVIPQKPPKI
+882 VIVIPSKATRPKVP
-893 KKQRINNSG
+893 KVKNANSG
-902 SGLMLQKT
+902 MVLQKAV
-910 ITGTIGAITSILTL
+910 TGAIGAISSVLTL
-924 YLLFET
+924 YLLFLT
-930 VRNSKK
+930 VKNTNK

>member
-1 MKYTIKIVISILLF
+1 MKNTIKLITLCFLLT
-15 FVGLTA
+15 VSVVA
-21 QAQFVLPTLPTQL
+21 NAQFVVPPTLPTMIQ
-34 LQQELTPAQIMQYQ
+34 PM
-48 QMMQQNAAPPV
+48 AP
-59 ADPTV
+59 DPTV
-64 KEIFKK
+64 KDIFKK
-70 IEDTLQIKQGNL
+70 IEDTLQIKQGEL
-82 KADETKKSQQIAKQ
+82 KVEETKKSQEIAKGL
-96 IAPRTIDADE
+96 APRGKDADE
-106 QQGAIG
+106 QAGAIG
-112 NATNASEVKG
+112 NAQNANEVKG
-122 NVNAPDKLL
+122 NINTPDKLL

-149 RELREKLDTVDI
+149 RELREKLDSVDI

-180 IKPPSNYI
+180 IKPPGNYI

-219 ENIGRIYL
+219 ENIGRVYL

-238 LRTRFANAYMI
+238 LKTRFANAYMI

-303 DVQIKRDGKI
+303 DIQVKRDGKI
-313 IRTFDLYKFLFTP
+313 IRHFDLYKFLFTP

-340 YVPAQKNIVRIE
+340 YVPAQKNIVRVE
-352 GAVNREGK
+352 GAINREGK
-360 YEMKPGETFEDLLRF
+360 YEMMPGETFEDLLKY

-405 DSIKAVGGKIV
+405 DSVKASGGKI
-416 LRNGDVVGI
+416 LLKNGDVVGV
-425 RSIPEKV
+425 RSIPDKV
-432 KNYIDINGSVLLP
+432 KNYNEIFGSVLLP
-445 GRYEWREGDRV
+445 GKYEWREGDRV
-456 WDVITRAQGLKE
+456 WDLISKAQGLKE
-468 DAYLDEA
+468 DAYLEEA
-475 YVVRTNFDDFRK
+475 YLVRTNFDDFRK
-487 HTYKISLQNIIDD
+487 HSYKINLQSIIDD

-511 RDVIEVYAKTDYF
+511 RDGIEIYSKSDFF

-586 DTTNNYAA
+586 DTTNNFEA

-618 YVEVNGM
+618 YIEVNGM
-625 VRKSD
+625 VRKTD
-630 TFPYMENMTLA
+630 TFPYMESMTLA

-701 QPYDQIYV
+701 QPFDQIYV

-721 TVKGEVLYPGDYVLT
+721 TLKGEVLYPGEYVLT
-736 TKDEKLSSVIER
+736 TKDERLSSLIER

-755 AYADGTKLTRKDDG
+755 AYADGARLTRKEDG

-778 IALKNKKSK
+778 IALKNKSSK
-787 YNYVL
+787 FNYVL
-792 KEGDVIVIPAIKDLV
+792 KQGDVIEIPAIKDLV

-815 PSKEKPENLYVPF
+815 PSDKKPDNLYVPY
-828 NEGRDAKF
+828 NEGRDAKY
-836 YIYKYGAGFSDSAF
+836 YIYKYGAGFSDSAIR
-850 KRKTYVVRPNGQI
+850 RKTYVIRPNGQI
-863 LRTHRTMFGKK
+863 LGTHRSLFGPNYPK
-874 FPMVEKGS
+874 VEKGS
-882 VIVIPQKPPKI
+882 VIVIPSKATRPKVP
-893 KKQRINNSG
+893 KVKNANSG
-902 SGLMLQKT
+902 MVLQKAV
-910 ITGTIGAITSILTL
+910 TGAIGAISSVLTL
-924 YLLFET
+924 YLLFLT
-930 VRNSKK
+930 VKNTNK

>member
-1 MKYTIKIVISILLF
+1 MNDEKIIITPMKNTIKLLS
-15 FVGLTA
+15 V
-21 QAQFVLPTLPTQL
+21 VLIMAASVFTTK
-34 LQQELTPAQIMQYQ
+34 AQILSPYTPIPLDDEPSI
-48 QMMQQNAAPPV
+48 N
-59 ADPTV
+59 
-64 KEIFKK
+64 EIIKK
-70 IEDTLQIKQGNL
+70 IEDTLNIKQGEL
-82 KADETKKSQQIAKQ
+82 KVGEVQKANQNAKDFT
-96 IAPRTIDADE
+96 PRSKDADE

-112 NATNASEVKG
+112 NAEKAGSEVKSG
-122 NVNAPDKLL
+122 QNAPDKLL
-131 KEAQKASE
+131 KEAQKAAE
-139 TVEKITATAT
+139 TVEKLTATAT
-149 RELREKLDTVDI
+149 KELREKLDSVDI

-180 IKPPSNYI
+180 IKPPLNYV

-213 DGYIQQ
+213 EGYIQQ

-227 KGLTLEQAKGL
+227 KGLTLEQAKEL
-238 LRTRFANAYMI
+238 LRTRFASAYMI
-249 DKSDF
+249 DKSQF

-303 DVQIKRDGKI
+303 DIQIKRDGKI
-313 IRTFDLYKFLFTP
+313 IRKFDLYKFLFTP

-340 YVPAQKNIVRIE
+340 YVPAQKNIVKVE

-360 YEMKPGETFEDLLRF
+360 YEMMEGETFEDLLRY
-375 CGNYKPDAFTKI
+375 CGNYKPDAFTKV
-387 IQIRRYDENKQ
+387 IQIRRYDQNKQ
-398 ILIDYNL
+398 ILIDYDI
-405 DSIKAVGGKIV
+405 DSIKRIGSKIY
-416 LRNGDVVGI
+416 LKNGDVVGV
-425 RSIPEKV
+425 RSIPDKI
-432 KNYIDINGSVLLP
+432 KNFNEIFGSVLLP
-445 GRYEWREGDRV
+445 GKYQWQEGDRV
-456 WDVITRAQGLKE
+456 WDLISKAQGLKE

-475 YVVRTNFDDFRK
+475 YLTRTNFDDFRK
-487 HTYKISLQNIIDD
+487 HTYKINLNSIIAD
-500 KNSEDNMLLTF
+500 KNCEDNMLLTF
-511 RDVIEVYAKTDYF
+511 RDVLEVYAKTDFF

-540 FESEKGMSLRD
+540 FESEKGLTLRD

-561 EALLDKIIIYRV
+561 EALLDKIIVYRI

-586 DTTNNYAA
+586 DTADNYAN
-594 LDTFKLKKRDKIY
+594 LDTFKLKKRDKII
-607 VLKDLRRIDRY
+607 VLKDLRRIDKY
-618 YVEVNGM
+618 YIEVNGL
-625 VRKSD
+625 VRKVD

-682 NYSISKNIGKD
+682 SYSVSKNIGRD
-693 PVANSIKL
+693 VTANSIKL
-701 QPYDQIYV
+701 QPFDQIYV

-721 TVKGEVLYPGDYVLT
+721 KIEGEVLYPGDYVLT
-736 TKDEKLSSVIER
+736 TKDEKLSSLIER
-748 AGGLTRF
+748 SGGLTRF
-755 AYADGTKLTRKDDG
+755 AYADGARLNRTEDG
-769 IGNILTDLN
+769 IGDVLLDLDK
-778 IALKNKKSK
+778 ALKNKTSK

-792 KEGDVIVIPAIKDLV
+792 RKGDIIKVPAIKDLV
-807 ALRGEFNY
+807 SIRGEFNY
-815 PSKEKPENLYVPF
+815 PADKKPENLYVPY
-828 NEGRDAKF
+828 NEGKDAKF
-836 YIYKYGAGFSDSAF
+836 YIDKYGAGFSDSAF
-850 KRKTYVVRPNGQI
+850 RRKTYVIRPNGQI
-863 LRTHRTMFGKK
+863 LGTHRSLFGKN
-874 FPMVEKGS
+874 FPKVEKGS
-882 VIVIPQKPPKI
+882 TIVIPKKPTKT
-893 KKQRINNSG
+893 KKEAKKGNPATFYKALNA
-902 SGLMLQKT
+902 T
-910 ITGTIGAITSILTL
+910 IATTTSVVTLLVLILTL
-924 YLLFET
+924 T
-930 VRNSKK
+930 KK

>member
-1 MKYTIKIVISILLF
+1 MKNLMKFLVLCMLVIFSKVSI
-15 FVGLTA
+15 
-21 QAQFVLPTLPTQL
+21 AQF
-34 LQQELTPAQIMQYQ
+34 II
-48 QMMQQNAAPPV
+48 PPV
-59 ADPTV
+59 IPPANADPTIN
-64 KEIFKK
+64 EIFKK
-70 IEDTLQIKQGNL
+70 IEDTLRIKQGEI
-82 KADETKKSQQIAKQ
+82 KVEEVKKSQDLAKGFT
-96 IAPRTIDADE
+96 PRQKDADE
-106 QQGAIG
+106 EAGALG
-112 NATNASEVKG
+112 NATNATEVKG
-122 NVNAPDKLL
+122 NKNEPDKLL

-139 TVEKITATAT
+139 TVEKLTATAT
-149 RELREKLDTVDI
+149 RELRERLDSVDI
-161 YGFTY
+161 YGFNY
-166 FRQKDVKIFNNAVD
+166 FRQKNVKIFNNAVD
-180 IKPPSNYI
+180 IKPPGNYV

-227 KGLTLEQAKGL
+227 KGLTLDQAKNL

-292 VGGPSKSGSIR
+292 VGGPTKSGSIR
-303 DVQIKRDGKI
+303 NIQIKRDGKI
-313 IRTFDLYKFLFTP
+313 IRQFDLYKFLFTP

-360 YEMKPGETFEDLLRF
+360 YEMLPGETFDDLLKY
-375 CGNYKPDAFTKI
+375 CGNYKPDAFTKV
-387 IQIRRYDENKQ
+387 IQIRRFEQNKQ
-398 ILIDYNL
+398 ILIDFDL
-405 DSIKAVGGKIV
+405 DSIKKAGGKID
-416 LRNGDVVGI
+416 LRNGDVVGV

-432 KNYIDINGSVLLP
+432 KNYNEVFGSVLLP
-445 GRYEWREGDRV
+445 GKYQWIEGDRV
-456 WDVITRAQGLKE
+456 LDLIKKAQGLKE

-475 YVVRTNFDDFRK
+475 YLIRTNYDDFRK
-487 HTYKISLQNIIDD
+487 HSFRINLQKILDD
-500 KNSEDNMLLTF
+500 PNSEENMLLTF
-511 RDVIEVYAKTDYF
+511 RDVLEVYSKTDFF
-524 DKFDIEVKGE
+524 DRFDIEVKGE
-534 VRKPRK
+534 VRNPRK

-551 AIIMCNGLKE
+551 ALIMCNGLKE

-586 DTTNNYAA
+586 DTTNNFAA

-607 VLKDLRRIDRY
+607 VLKDLRRIDKY
-618 YVEVNGM
+618 YIEVNGM
-625 VRKSD
+625 VRKND

-682 NYSISKNIGKD
+682 NFSISKNIGKD

-721 TVKGEVLYPGDYVLT
+721 TLKGEVLYPGQYVLT
-736 TKDEKLSSVIER
+736 TKDERLSSLIER

-755 AYADGTKLTRKDDG
+755 AYAEGAKLTREKDG
-769 IGNILTDLN
+769 VGSILTDLDKA
-778 IALKNKKSK
+778 IKNKNSK
-787 YNYVL
+787 FNYIL
-792 KEGDVIVIPAIKDLV
+792 KAGDVIEIPAVKDLV
-807 ALRGEFNY
+807 AIRGAFNY
-815 PSKEKPENLYVPF
+815 PNADKPENLYVPYT
-828 NEGRDAKF
+828 EGKDAKF
-836 YIYKYGAGFSDSAF
+836 YINKYAAGFSDTAF
-850 KRKTYVVRPNGQI
+850 RRKTYVIRPNGQI
-863 LRTHRTMFGKK
+863 LSTHRSMFGKNYPK
-874 FPMVEKGS
+874 VEKGS
-882 VIVIPQKPPKI
+882 IIVIPAKNEKTKKKRTGVSGDTGQKLHKVI
-893 KKQRINNSG
+893 S
-902 SGLMLQKT
+902 
-910 ITGTIGAITSILTL
+910 GTIGTISSILTL
-924 YLLFET
+924 YLLYLT
-930 VRNSKK
+930 VKNTSK